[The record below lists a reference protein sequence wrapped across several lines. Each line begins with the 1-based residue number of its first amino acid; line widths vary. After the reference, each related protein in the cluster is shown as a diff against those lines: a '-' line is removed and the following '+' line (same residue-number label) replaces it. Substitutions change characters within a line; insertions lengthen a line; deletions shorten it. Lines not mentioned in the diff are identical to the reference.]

1 MKKALLKDCVK
12 EIIKSFKRF
21 LSILLIVLLGVGFF
35 AGIKATSPDMKL
47 TLDAYFD
54 NQNVMD
60 IQVIST
66 LGLTDD
72 DIIELKKLDLIENA
86 EGTYQTDAVV
96 TAGDKQVVVKLESL
110 TNSRQNENNVENA
123 KEESTD
129 ENLAETKNNSNG
141 ETQTQAQDNET
152 SDSINDLQVI
162 EGRLPENQNEC
173 VVEKNFLSG
182 TDYKI
187 GDTIKIDVDNI
198 IDDDGNEIALLKNN
212 EVQIVGTV
220 NSPMYISSDRGDTK
234 LGSGVINY
242 YLYIHPDNI
251 NTNIY
256 TNIYI
261 TVKGAKDLKCYEEKY
276 EDLIKE
282 AEEKIEEIADSR
294 KEARYN
300 QLYDK
305 ANQKFQDAKNE
316 FETQKV
322 DGEKQLQDAENEINS
337 AKQELEKGKDE
348 LAANRNSANN
358 RFNEAGKQL
367 QDAKNTFAQEKSD
380 FNTKKQEAEKQI
392 SDYEANLNELK
403 QIQSQYNNL
412 QTTLSKSQKQLEA
425 LKNQL
430 EELENQ
436 TNQVQN
442 NEMSGNI
449 LSQGR
454 NITNTTEDVNVSN
467 EEQIKNL
474 KKQIAELKESVS
486 KLEAGLLIIDKQLEA
501 QGITDINQTVSSTE
515 TAIRTA
521 KTELENGQKQ
531 IDSAKVE
538 LQKQEEQLNKTK
550 SSTYA
555 KLNTAER
562 KLDESEKQIE
572 EAESELE
579 KSREEFNSKIA
590 EAEKELDDAEEEVN
604 SIERPTWYILDRQQN
619 VGYVSYMQDTDRVA
633 NLAQVF
639 PIVFF
644 VVAALISLTSMTR
657 MVEDQR
663 VQIGTLKALG
673 YNKLQI
679 ASKYIIYATLATV
692 IGGLIGLVIGFSI
705 LPKVIADIYAMV
717 YDVPDV
723 ILEFNMT
730 YATAGMAAAMI
741 CTIGATIIS
750 CYKTLK
756 QKPATLMRPKAPKPG
771 KRVLLERITFI
782 WKRLKFNTKVTV
794 RNVFRYKKRFLMTI
808 IGVGG
813 CTALIISG
821 FGLRDAIS
829 SMIPSQYGKIDLYNA
844 SVTLKDE
851 YKNEDLENI
860 DNILKSYEYT
870 EDVLNVNVQSV
881 SIDKNDNTQ
890 SIQLIVPQYPENL
903 SNFIVL
909 EKRTNN
915 DEKYALDDTGVI
927 ITEKLSKL
935 LDIKVGDEIKIVNS
949 DDKEC
954 NVKVNAITE
963 NYIYHYIYMTPNLYN
978 ELYDTRI
985 GYNVVYVNT
994 MDMTEEKEDEFGK
1007 QILSNSDYIS
1017 GVTFMSN
1024 TENIFAEVMN
1034 NMDLVVWILIISAGL
1049 LAFVVLYNLLNA
1061 NITERI
1067 RELATI
1073 KVLGFYD
1080 KEVYDYI
1087 SRETIILT
1095 VIGMLFGIGGGYFL
1109 TLYIIKTCE
1118 IDMLMFNPQIT
1129 VWSYLFGVIITAVF
1143 AIIVNI
1149 ITYFSLKKIDMIES
1163 LKSVE

>member
-1 MKKALLKDCVK
+1 MKKALLKDCFK
-12 EIIKSFKRF
+12 EIIKGFKRF
-21 LSILLIVLLGVGFF
+21 ISILLIVLLGVGFF

-47 TLDAYFD
+47 TLDTYFD
-54 NQNVMD
+54 DKNVMD

-72 DIIELKKLDLIENA
+72 DITELKKLDLIENA

-110 TNSRQNENNVENA
+110 AS
-123 KEESTD
+123 
-129 ENLAETKNNSNG
+129 
-141 ETQTQAQDNET
+141 
-152 SDSINDLQVI
+152 SINALQVTS
-162 EGRLPENQNEC
+162 GRLPENQNEC
-173 VVEKNFLSG
+173 VVEEAFLQG
-182 TDYKI
+182 TEYNI
-187 GDTIKIDVDNI
+187 GDTIKVQVDNI
-198 IDDDGNEIALLKNN
+198 TDDDGNDISVLKTNDL
-212 EVQIVGTV
+212 QIVGTV
-220 NSPMYISSDRGDTK
+220 RSPMYISTDRGSTK

-242 YLYIHPDNI
+242 YLYVSPDNI
-251 NTNIY
+251 NTNIN

-261 TVKGAKDLKCYEEKY
+261 TVNGAKDLKCYDDKY
-276 EDLIKE
+276 ENLIE
-282 AEEKIEEIADSR
+282 QAEDEIEKIADAR

-300 QLYDK
+300 ALFDK
-305 ANQKFQDAKNE
+305 ANQKLQDAKNE
-316 FETQKV
+316 FETQKA
-322 DGEKQLQDAENEINS
+322 DGEKQLQDAEDEINS
-337 AKQELEKGKDE
+337 AKNQLEKGRNE
-348 LAANRNSANN
+348 VAANRAKANN
-358 RFNEAGKQL
+358 EFKEAGKQL
-367 QDAKNTFAQEKSD
+367 QDAKNTLEQNEND
-380 FNTKKQEAEKQI
+380 FNAKKQEAEKQI
-392 SDYEANLNELK
+392 SDYETSLNELK
-403 QIQSQYNNL
+403 QIQTQYNNL
-412 QTTLSKSQKQLEA
+412 QTTLSTSKAQLAALQK
-425 LKNQL
+425 QL
-430 EELENQ
+430 EELESKDNQ
-436 TNQVQN
+436 
-442 NEMSGNI
+442 
-449 LSQGR
+449 
-454 NITNTTEDVNVSN
+454 ITNEVGENTTN
-467 EEQIKNL
+467 EEQIESL
-474 KKQIAELKESVS
+474 KKQIEDLNSSIS
-486 KLEAGLLIIDKQLEA
+486 KIEAGLLVINKQLQA
-501 QGITDINQTVSSTE
+501 QGITDINQTVSTTE
-515 TAIRTA
+515 TAIQTA
-521 KTELENGQKQ
+521 KEELENGQKQ
-531 IDSAKVE
+531 IDSAKAE
-538 LQKQEEQLNKTK
+538 LQTREEQLNSTK

-555 KLNTAER
+555 ELNSAEK
-562 KLDESEKQIE
+562 KLDDSEKQIE
-572 EAESELE
+572 EAEAELA
-579 KSREEFNSKIA
+579 KSREDFNSKIA
-590 EAEKELDDAEEEVN
+590 DAEKELDDAEEEVN

-619 VGYVSYMQDTDRVA
+619 AGYVSYMQDTDRVA

-644 VVAALISLTSMTR
+644 IVAALISLTSMTR
-657 MVEDQR
+657 MVEEQR

-679 ASKYIIYATLATV
+679 AAKYIIYATLATV
-692 IGGLIGLVIGFSI
+692 IGGAIGLVIGFSL

-717 YDVPDV
+717 YDVPNV
-723 ILEFNMT
+723 ILAFNMT
-730 YATAGMAAAMI
+730 YATAGMAAAML

-782 WKRLKFNTKVTV
+782 WKRLNFTQKVTV
-794 RNVFRYKKRFLMTI
+794 RNIFRYKKRFLMTI

-813 CTALIISG
+813 CTALIIAG

-851 YKNEDLENI
+851 YKNEELENI
-860 DNILKSYEYT
+860 DNILKDYEYT
-870 EDVLNVNVQSV
+870 EDVLNANVQSV
-881 SIDKNDNTQ
+881 TIDKNDNTQ
-890 SIQLIVPQYPENL
+890 SIQLIVPQTPENL

-909 EKRTNN
+909 ESRTNN

-949 DDKEC
+949 DDKAC
-954 NVKVNAITE
+954 SVKVNAITE

-978 ELYDTRI
+978 ELYDTRV

-994 MDMTEEKEDEFGK
+994 IEMTEEQEDTLGE

-1024 TENIFAEVMN
+1024 TESIFSEVMN

-1095 VIGMLFGIGGGYFL
+1095 IIGMLVGVGGGYFL

-1118 IDMLMFNPQIT
+1118 IDMLMFNPQVT
-1129 VWSYLFGVIITAVF
+1129 VWSYLFGVLITALF

>member
-1 MKKALLKDCVK
+1 MKKALLKDCFK
-12 EIIKSFKRF
+12 EIIKGFKRF
-21 LSILLIVLLGVGFF
+21 ISILLIVLLGVGFF

-47 TLDAYFD
+47 TLDTYFD
-54 NQNVMD
+54 DKNVMD

-72 DIIELKKLDLIENA
+72 DITELKKLDLIENA

-110 TNSRQNENNVENA
+110 AS
-123 KEESTD
+123 
-129 ENLAETKNNSNG
+129 
-141 ETQTQAQDNET
+141 
-152 SDSINDLQVI
+152 SINALQVTS
-162 EGRLPENQNEC
+162 GRLPENQNEC
-173 VVEKNFLSG
+173 VVEEAFLQG
-182 TDYKI
+182 TEYNI
-187 GDTIKIDVDNI
+187 GDTIKVQVDNI
-198 IDDDGNEIALLKNN
+198 KDDDGNDISVLKTNDL
-212 EVQIVGTV
+212 QIVGTV
-220 NSPMYISSDRGDTK
+220 RSPMYISTDRGTTK
-234 LGSGVINY
+234 FGSGVINY
-242 YLYIHPDNI
+242 YLYVSPDNI
-251 NTNIY
+251 NANIY
-256 TNIYI
+256 TNIYL
-261 TVKGAKDLKCYEEKY
+261 TVNGAKDLKCYDDKY
-276 EDLIKE
+276 KDLIKQ
-282 AEEKIEEIADSR
+282 AEDEIEKIADAR

-300 QLYDK
+300 ALFDK
-305 ANQKFQDAKNE
+305 ANQKLQDAKNE
-316 FETQKV
+316 FETQKA
-322 DGEKQLQDAENEINS
+322 DGEKQLQDAEDEINS
-337 AKQELEKGKDE
+337 AKNQLEKGRNE
-348 LAANRNSANN
+348 VAANRAKANN
-358 RFNEAGKQL
+358 EFKEAGKQL
-367 QDAKNTFAQEKSD
+367 QDAKNTLEQNEND
-380 FNTKKQEAEKQI
+380 FNAKKQEAEKQI
-392 SDYEANLNELK
+392 SDYETSLNELK
-403 QIQSQYNNL
+403 QIQTQYNNL
-412 QTTLSKSQKQLEA
+412 QTTLSTSKAQLAALQK
-425 LKNQL
+425 QL
-430 EELENQ
+430 EELESKDNQ
-436 TNQVQN
+436 
-442 NEMSGNI
+442 
-449 LSQGR
+449 
-454 NITNTTEDVNVSN
+454 ITNEVGENTTN
-467 EEQIKNL
+467 EEQIESL
-474 KKQIAELKESVS
+474 KKQIEDLNSSIS
-486 KLEAGLLIIDKQLEA
+486 KIEAGLLVINKQLQA
-501 QGITDINQTVSSTE
+501 QGITDINQTVSTTE
-515 TAIRTA
+515 TAIQTA
-521 KTELENGQKQ
+521 KEELENGQKQ
-531 IDSAKVE
+531 IDSAKAE
-538 LQKQEEQLNKTK
+538 LQTREEQLNSTK

-555 KLNTAER
+555 ELNSAEK
-562 KLDESEKQIE
+562 KLDDSEKQIE
-572 EAESELE
+572 EAEAELA

-590 EAEKELDDAEEEVN
+590 DAEKELDDAEEEVN

-619 VGYVSYMQDTDRVA
+619 AGYVSYMQDTDRVA

-644 VVAALISLTSMTR
+644 IVAALISLTSMTR
-657 MVEDQR
+657 MVEEQR

-679 ASKYIIYATLATV
+679 AAKYIIYATLATV
-692 IGGLIGLVIGFSI
+692 IGGAIGLVIGFSL

-717 YDVPDV
+717 YDVPNV
-723 ILEFNMT
+723 ILAFNMT
-730 YATAGMAAAMI
+730 YATAGMAAAML

-782 WKRLKFNTKVTV
+782 WKRLNFTQKVTV
-794 RNVFRYKKRFLMTI
+794 RNIFRYKKRFLMTI

-813 CTALIISG
+813 CTALIIAG

-851 YKNEDLENI
+851 YKNEELEKI
-860 DNILKSYEYT
+860 DNILKDYEYT
-870 EDVLNVNVQSV
+870 EDVLNANVQSV
-881 SIDKNDNTQ
+881 TIDKNDNTQ
-890 SIQLIVPQYPENL
+890 SIQLIVPQTPENL

-909 EKRTNN
+909 ESRTNN

-949 DDKEC
+949 DDKAC
-954 NVKVNAITE
+954 SVKVNAITE

-978 ELYDTRI
+978 ELYDTRV

-994 MDMTEEKEDEFGK
+994 IEMTEEQEDTLGE

-1024 TENIFAEVMN
+1024 TESIFSEVMN

-1095 VIGMLFGIGGGYFL
+1095 ILGMLVGVGGGYFL

-1129 VWSYLFGVIITAVF
+1129 VWSYLFGVLITALF

>member
-1 MKKALLKDCVK
+1 MKKALLKDCFK
-12 EIIKSFKRF
+12 EIIKGFKRF
-21 LSILLIVLLGVGFF
+21 ISILLIVLLGVGFF

-47 TLDAYFD
+47 TLDTYFD
-54 NQNVMD
+54 DKNVMD

-72 DIIELKKLDLIENA
+72 DITELKKLDLIENA

-110 TNSRQNENNVENA
+110 AS
-123 KEESTD
+123 
-129 ENLAETKNNSNG
+129 
-141 ETQTQAQDNET
+141 
-152 SDSINDLQVI
+152 SINTLQVTS
-162 EGRLPENQNEC
+162 GRLPENQNEC
-173 VVEKNFLSG
+173 VVEEAFLQG
-182 TDYKI
+182 TEYNI
-187 GDTIKIDVDNI
+187 GDTIKVQVDNI
-198 IDDDGNEIALLKNN
+198 TDDDGNDISVLKTNDL
-212 EVQIVGTV
+212 QIVGTV
-220 NSPMYISSDRGDTK
+220 RSPMYISTDRGTTK

-242 YLYIHPDNI
+242 YLYVSPDNI
-251 NTNIY
+251 NANIY
-256 TNIYI
+256 TNIYL
-261 TVKGAKDLKCYEEKY
+261 TVNGAKDLKCYDDKY
-276 EDLIKE
+276 EDLIE
-282 AEEKIEEIADSR
+282 QAEDEIEKIADAR

-300 QLYDK
+300 ALFDK
-305 ANQKFQDAKNE
+305 ANQKLQDAKNE
-316 FETQKV
+316 FETQKA
-322 DGEKQLQDAENEINS
+322 DGEKQLQDAEDEINS
-337 AKQELEKGKDE
+337 AKNQLEKGRNE
-348 LAANRNSANN
+348 VAANRAKANN
-358 RFNEAGKQL
+358 EFKEAGKQL
-367 QDAKNTFAQEKSD
+367 QDAKNTLEQNEND
-380 FNTKKQEAEKQI
+380 FNAKKQEAEKQI
-392 SDYEANLNELK
+392 SDYETSLNELK
-403 QIQSQYNNL
+403 QIQTQYNNL
-412 QTTLSKSQKQLEA
+412 QTTLSTSKAQLAALQK
-425 LKNQL
+425 QL
-430 EELENQ
+430 EELESKDNQ
-436 TNQVQN
+436 
-442 NEMSGNI
+442 
-449 LSQGR
+449 
-454 NITNTTEDVNVSN
+454 ITNEVGENTTN
-467 EEQIKNL
+467 EEQIESL
-474 KKQIAELKESVS
+474 KKQIEDLNSSIS
-486 KLEAGLLIIDKQLEA
+486 KIEAGLLVINKQLQA
-501 QGITDINQTVSSTE
+501 QGITDINQTVSTTE
-515 TAIRTA
+515 TAIQTA
-521 KTELENGQKQ
+521 KEELENGQKQ
-531 IDSAKVE
+531 IDSAKAE
-538 LQKQEEQLNKTK
+538 LQTREEQLNSTK

-555 KLNTAER
+555 ELNSAEK
-562 KLDESEKQIE
+562 KLDDSEKQIE
-572 EAESELE
+572 EAEAELA

-590 EAEKELDDAEEEVN
+590 DAEKELDDAEEEVN

-619 VGYVSYMQDTDRVA
+619 AGYVSYMQDTDRVA

-644 VVAALISLTSMTR
+644 IVAALISLTSMTR
-657 MVEDQR
+657 MVEEQR

-679 ASKYIIYATLATV
+679 AAKYIIYATLATV
-692 IGGLIGLVIGFSI
+692 IGGAIGLVIGFSL

-717 YDVPDV
+717 YDVPNV
-723 ILEFNMT
+723 ILAFNMT
-730 YATAGMAAAMI
+730 YATAGMAAAML

-782 WKRLKFNTKVTV
+782 WKRLNFTQKVTV
-794 RNVFRYKKRFLMTI
+794 RNIFRYKKRFLMTI

-813 CTALIISG
+813 CTALIIAG

-851 YKNEDLENI
+851 YKNEELEKI
-860 DNILKSYEYT
+860 DNILKDYEYT
-870 EDVLNVNVQSV
+870 EDVLNANVQSV
-881 SIDKNDNTQ
+881 TIDKNDNTQ
-890 SIQLIVPQYPENL
+890 SIQLIVPQTPENL

-909 EKRTNN
+909 ESRTNN

-949 DDKEC
+949 DDKAC
-954 NVKVNAITE
+954 SVKVNAITE

-978 ELYDTRI
+978 ELYDTRV

-994 MDMTEEKEDEFGK
+994 IEMTEEQEDTLGE

-1024 TENIFAEVMN
+1024 TESIFSEVMN

-1095 VIGMLFGIGGGYFL
+1095 ILGMLVGVGGGYFL

-1129 VWSYLFGVIITAVF
+1129 VWSYLFGVLITALF

>member
-1 MKKALLKDCVK
+1 MKKALLKDCFK
-12 EIIKSFKRF
+12 EIIKGFKRF
-21 LSILLIVLLGVGFF
+21 ISILLIVLLGVGFF

-47 TLDAYFD
+47 TLDTYFD
-54 NQNVMD
+54 DKNVMD

-66 LGLTDD
+66 LGLTDE
-72 DIIELKKLDLIENA
+72 DITELEKLDLIDDA
-86 EGTYQTDAVV
+86 QGTYQTYAMV
-96 TAGDKQVVVKLESL
+96 TAGDKQFVVKLESL
-110 TNSRQNENNVENA
+110 AS
-123 KEESTD
+123 
-129 ENLAETKNNSNG
+129 
-141 ETQTQAQDNET
+141 
-152 SDSINDLQVI
+152 SINDLQVTS
-162 EGRLPENQNEC
+162 GRLPENQNEC
-173 VVEKNFLSG
+173 VVEEAFLQG
-182 TDYKI
+182 TEYNI
-187 GDTIKIDVDNI
+187 GDTIKVQVDNI
-198 IDDDGNEIALLKNN
+198 TDDDGNDISVLKTNDL
-212 EVQIVGTV
+212 QIVGTV
-220 NSPMYISSDRGDTK
+220 RSPMYISTDRGSTK

-242 YLYIHPDNI
+242 YLYVSPDNI
-251 NTNIY
+251 NTNIN

-261 TVKGAKDLKCYEEKY
+261 TVNGAKDLKCYDDKY
-276 EDLIKE
+276 ENLIE
-282 AEEKIEEIADSR
+282 QAEDEIEKIADAR

-300 QLYDK
+300 ALFDK
-305 ANQKFQDAKNE
+305 ANQKLQDAKNE
-316 FETQKV
+316 FETQKA

-337 AKQELEKGKDE
+337 AKQELENGRNE
-348 LAANRNSANN
+348 IAANRAKANN
-358 RFNEAGKQL
+358 EFNEAGKQL
-367 QDAKNTFAQEKSD
+367 LDAKNTLEQNEND
-380 FNTKKQEAEKQI
+380 FNAKKQEAEKQI
-392 SDYEANLNELK
+392 SDYETSLNELK
-403 QIQSQYNNL
+403 QIQEQYNNL
-412 QTTLSKSQKQLEA
+412 QNTLSTSKAQLEILEKQL
-425 LKNQL
+425 
-430 EELENQ
+430 
-436 TNQVQN
+436 
-442 NEMSGNI
+442 
-449 LSQGR
+449 
-454 NITNTTEDVNVSN
+454 NVSN
-467 EEQIKNL
+467 EEKKEEL
-474 KKQIAELKESVS
+474 KKQINELNASIS
-486 KLEAGLLIIDKQLEA
+486 KIEAGIIVIDKQLEA
-501 QGITDINQTVSSTE
+501 QGITDINQTVTYTE
-515 TAIRTA
+515 NAIQTA
-521 KTELENGQKQ
+521 KEELSNGQKK
-531 IDSAKVE
+531 IDSAKAE
-538 LQKQEEQLNKTK
+538 IQSREEQLNKTK
-550 SSTYA
+550 NSTYA
-555 KLNTAER
+555 ELDSAEK
-562 KLDESEKQIE
+562 KLDESVKQIE
-572 EAESELE
+572 EAETELA
-579 KSREEFNSKIA
+579 KSREEFNSKISD
-590 EAEKELDDAEEEVN
+590 AEKELDDAEEEVN

-619 VGYVSYMQDTDRVA
+619 AGYVSYMQDTDRVA

-644 VVAALISLTSMTR
+644 IVAALISLTSMTR
-657 MVEDQR
+657 MVEEQR

-730 YATAGMAAAMI
+730 YATAGMLAAML
-741 CTIGATIIS
+741 CTIGATVIS

-782 WKRLKFNTKVTV
+782 WKRLNFTKKVTA
-794 RNVFRYKKRFLMTI
+794 RNIFRYKKRFMMTI

-813 CTALIISG
+813 CTALIIAG

-829 SMIPSQYGKIDLYNA
+829 SMIPSQYGKIDLYNI

-851 YKNEDLENI
+851 YKNEELENI
-860 DNILKSYEYT
+860 DNILKNYEYT

-881 SIDKNDNTQ
+881 TIDKNDNTQ
-890 SIQLIVPQYPENL
+890 SIQLIVPQNVENL

-909 EKRTNN
+909 ESRTDN
-915 DEKYALDDTGVI
+915 DEKYVLDDTGVI

-935 LDIKVGDEIKIVNS
+935 LDIKVGDEIKILNS

-978 ELYDTRI
+978 QLYDTRI

-994 MDMTEEKEDEFGK
+994 TDMEELEEDELGE

>member
-1 MKKALLKDCVK
+1 MKKALLKDCFK
-12 EIIKSFKRF
+12 EIIKGFKRF
-21 LSILLIVLLGVGFF
+21 ISILLIVLLGVGFF

-47 TLDAYFD
+47 TLDTYFD
-54 NQNVMD
+54 DKNVMD

-72 DIIELKKLDLIENA
+72 DITELKKLDLIENA

-110 TNSRQNENNVENA
+110 AS
-123 KEESTD
+123 
-129 ENLAETKNNSNG
+129 
-141 ETQTQAQDNET
+141 
-152 SDSINDLQVI
+152 SINALQVTS
-162 EGRLPENQNEC
+162 GRLPENQNEC
-173 VVEKNFLSG
+173 VVEEAFLQG
-182 TDYKI
+182 TEYNI
-187 GDTIKIDVDNI
+187 GDTIKVQVDNI
-198 IDDDGNEIALLKNN
+198 TDDDGNDISVLKTNDL
-212 EVQIVGTV
+212 QIVGTV
-220 NSPMYISSDRGDTK
+220 RSPMYISTDRGTTK

-242 YLYIHPDNI
+242 YLYVSPDNI
-251 NTNIY
+251 NANIY
-256 TNIYI
+256 TNIYL
-261 TVKGAKDLKCYEEKY
+261 TVNGAKDLKCYDDKY
-276 EDLIKE
+276 KDLIKQ
-282 AEEKIEEIADSR
+282 AEDEIEKIADAR

-300 QLYDK
+300 ALFDK
-305 ANQKFQDAKNE
+305 ANQKLQDAKNE
-316 FETQKV
+316 FETQKA
-322 DGEKQLQDAENEINS
+322 DGEKQLQDAEDEINS
-337 AKQELEKGKDE
+337 AKNQLEKGRNE
-348 LAANRNSANN
+348 VAANRAKANN
-358 RFNEAGKQL
+358 EFKEAGKQL
-367 QDAKNTFAQEKSD
+367 QDAKNTLEQNEND
-380 FNTKKQEAEKQI
+380 FNAKKQKAEKQI
-392 SDYEANLNELK
+392 SDYETSLNELK
-403 QIQSQYNNL
+403 QIQTQYNNL
-412 QTTLSKSQKQLEA
+412 QTTLSTSKAQLAALQK
-425 LKNQL
+425 QL
-430 EELENQ
+430 EELESKDNQ
-436 TNQVQN
+436 
-442 NEMSGNI
+442 
-449 LSQGR
+449 
-454 NITNTTEDVNVSN
+454 ITNEVGENTTN
-467 EEQIKNL
+467 EEQIESL
-474 KKQIAELKESVS
+474 KKQIEDLNSSIS
-486 KLEAGLLIIDKQLEA
+486 KIEAGLLVINKQLQA
-501 QGITDINQTVSSTE
+501 QGITDINQTVSTTE
-515 TAIRTA
+515 TAIQTA
-521 KTELENGQKQ
+521 KEELENGQKQ
-531 IDSAKVE
+531 IDSAKAE
-538 LQKQEEQLNKTK
+538 LQTREEQLNSTK

-555 KLNTAER
+555 ELNSAEK
-562 KLDESEKQIE
+562 KLDDSEKQIE
-572 EAESELE
+572 EAEAELA
-579 KSREEFNSKIA
+579 KSREDFNSKIA
-590 EAEKELDDAEEEVN
+590 DAEKELDDAEEEVN

-619 VGYVSYMQDTDRVA
+619 AGYVSYMQDTDRVA

-644 VVAALISLTSMTR
+644 IVAALISLTSMTR
-657 MVEDQR
+657 MVEEQR

-679 ASKYIIYATLATV
+679 AAKYIIYATLATV
-692 IGGLIGLVIGFSI
+692 IGGAIGLVIGFSL

-717 YDVPDV
+717 YDVPNV
-723 ILEFNMT
+723 ILAFNMT
-730 YATAGMAAAMI
+730 YATAGMAAAML

-782 WKRLKFNTKVTV
+782 WKRLNFTQKVTV
-794 RNVFRYKKRFLMTI
+794 RNIFRYKKRFLMTI

-813 CTALIISG
+813 CTALIIAG

-851 YKNEDLENI
+851 YKNEELENI
-860 DNILKSYEYT
+860 DNILKDYEYT
-870 EDVLNVNVQSV
+870 EDVLNANVQSV
-881 SIDKNDNTQ
+881 TIDKNDNTQ
-890 SIQLIVPQYPENL
+890 SIQLIVPQTPENL

-909 EKRTNN
+909 ESRTNN

-949 DDKEC
+949 DDKAC
-954 NVKVNAITE
+954 SVKVNAITE

-978 ELYDTRI
+978 ELYDTRV

-994 MDMTEEKEDEFGK
+994 IEMTEEQEDTLGE

-1024 TENIFAEVMN
+1024 TESIFSEVMN

-1095 VIGMLFGIGGGYFL
+1095 IIGMLVGVGGGYFL

-1129 VWSYLFGVIITAVF
+1129 VWSYLFGVLITALF

>member
-1 MKKALLKDCVK
+1 MKKALLKDCFK
-12 EIIKSFKRF
+12 EIIKGFKRF
-21 LSILLIVLLGVGFF
+21 ISILLIVLLGVGFF

-47 TLDAYFD
+47 TLDTYFD
-54 NQNVMD
+54 DKNVMD

-72 DIIELKKLDLIENA
+72 DITELKKLDLIENA

-110 TNSRQNENNVENA
+110 AS
-123 KEESTD
+123 
-129 ENLAETKNNSNG
+129 
-141 ETQTQAQDNET
+141 
-152 SDSINDLQVI
+152 SINALQVTS
-162 EGRLPENQNEC
+162 GRVPENQNEC
-173 VVEKNFLSG
+173 VVEEAFLQG
-182 TDYKI
+182 TEYNI
-187 GDTIKIDVDNI
+187 GDTIKVQVDNI
-198 IDDDGNEIALLKNN
+198 TDDDGNDISVLKTNDL
-212 EVQIVGTV
+212 QIVGTV
-220 NSPMYISSDRGDTK
+220 RSPMYISTDRGTTK
-234 LGSGVINY
+234 FGSGVINY
-242 YLYIHPDNI
+242 YLYVSPDNI
-251 NTNIY
+251 NANIY
-256 TNIYI
+256 TNIYL
-261 TVKGAKDLKCYEEKY
+261 TVNGAKDLKCYDDKY
-276 EDLIKE
+276 EDLIKQ
-282 AEEKIEEIADSR
+282 AEDEIEKIADAR

-300 QLYDK
+300 ALFDK
-305 ANQKFQDAKNE
+305 ANQKLQDAKNE
-316 FETQKV
+316 FETQKA
-322 DGEKQLQDAENEINS
+322 DGEKQLQDAEDEINS
-337 AKQELEKGKDE
+337 AKNQLEKGRNE
-348 LAANRNSANN
+348 VAANRAKANN
-358 RFNEAGKQL
+358 EFKEAGKQL
-367 QDAKNTFAQEKSD
+367 QDAKNTLEQNEND
-380 FNTKKQEAEKQI
+380 FNAKKQEAEKQI
-392 SDYEANLNELK
+392 SDYETSLNELK
-403 QIQSQYNNL
+403 QIQTQYNNL
-412 QTTLSKSQKQLEA
+412 QTTLSTSKAQLAALQK
-425 LKNQL
+425 QL
-430 EELENQ
+430 EELESKDNQ
-436 TNQVQN
+436 
-442 NEMSGNI
+442 
-449 LSQGR
+449 
-454 NITNTTEDVNVSN
+454 ITNSTQNQITNEVGENTTN
-467 EEQIKNL
+467 EEQIESL
-474 KKQIAELKESVS
+474 KKQIEDLNSSIS
-486 KLEAGLLIIDKQLEA
+486 KIEAGLLVINKQLQA
-501 QGITDINQTVSSTE
+501 QGITDINQTVSTTE
-515 TAIRTA
+515 TAIQTA
-521 KTELENGQKQ
+521 KEELENGQKQ
-531 IDSAKVE
+531 IDSAKAE
-538 LQKQEEQLNKTK
+538 LQTREEQLNSTK

-555 KLNTAER
+555 ALNSAEK
-562 KLDESEKQIE
+562 KLDDSEKQIE
-572 EAESELE
+572 EAEAELA

-590 EAEKELDDAEEEVN
+590 DAEKELDDAEEEVN

-619 VGYVSYMQDTDRVA
+619 AGYVSYMQDTDRVA

-644 VVAALISLTSMTR
+644 IVAALISLTSMTR
-657 MVEDQR
+657 MVEEQR

-679 ASKYIIYATLATV
+679 AAKYIIYATLATV
-692 IGGLIGLVIGFSI
+692 IGGAIGLVIGFSL

-717 YDVPDV
+717 YDVPNV
-723 ILEFNMT
+723 ILAFNMT
-730 YATAGMAAAMI
+730 YATAGMAAAML

-782 WKRLKFNTKVTV
+782 WKRLNFTQKVTV
-794 RNVFRYKKRFLMTI
+794 RNIFRYKKRFLMTI

-813 CTALIISG
+813 CTALIIAG

-851 YKNEDLENI
+851 YKNEELEKI
-860 DNILKSYEYT
+860 DNILKDYEYT
-870 EDVLNVNVQSV
+870 EDVLNANVQSV
-881 SIDKNDNTQ
+881 TIDKNDNTQ
-890 SIQLIVPQYPENL
+890 SIQLIVPQTPENL

-909 EKRTNN
+909 ESRTNN

-949 DDKEC
+949 DDKAC
-954 NVKVNAITE
+954 SVKVNAITE

-978 ELYDTRI
+978 ELYDTRV

-994 MDMTEEKEDEFGK
+994 IEMTEEQEDTLGE

-1024 TENIFAEVMN
+1024 TESIFSEVMN

-1095 VIGMLFGIGGGYFL
+1095 ILGMLVGVGGGYFL

-1129 VWSYLFGVIITAVF
+1129 VWSYLFGVLITALF

>member
-1 MKKALLKDCVK
+1 MKKALLKDCFK
-12 EIIKSFKRF
+12 EIIKGFKRF
-21 LSILLIVLLGVGFF
+21 ISILLIVLLGVGFF

-47 TLDAYFD
+47 TLDTYFD
-54 NQNVMD
+54 DKNVMD

-72 DIIELKKLDLIENA
+72 DITELKKLDLIENA

-110 TNSRQNENNVENA
+110 AS
-123 KEESTD
+123 
-129 ENLAETKNNSNG
+129 
-141 ETQTQAQDNET
+141 
-152 SDSINDLQVI
+152 SINALQVTS
-162 EGRLPENQNEC
+162 GRVPENQNEC
-173 VVEKNFLSG
+173 VVEEAFLQG
-182 TDYKI
+182 TEYNI
-187 GDTIKIDVDNI
+187 GDTIKVQVDNI
-198 IDDDGNEIALLKNN
+198 TDDDGNDISVLKTNDL
-212 EVQIVGTV
+212 QIVGTV
-220 NSPMYISSDRGDTK
+220 RSPMYISTDRGTTK
-234 LGSGVINY
+234 FGSGVINY
-242 YLYIHPDNI
+242 YLYVSPDNI
-251 NTNIY
+251 NANIY
-256 TNIYI
+256 TNIYL
-261 TVKGAKDLKCYEEKY
+261 TVNGAKDLKCYDDKY
-276 EDLIKE
+276 EDLIKQ
-282 AEEKIEEIADSR
+282 AEDEIEKIADAR

-300 QLYDK
+300 ALFDK
-305 ANQKFQDAKNE
+305 ANQKLQDAKNE
-316 FETQKV
+316 FETQKA
-322 DGEKQLQDAENEINS
+322 DGEKQLQDAEDEINS
-337 AKQELEKGKDE
+337 AKNQLEKGRNE
-348 LAANRNSANN
+348 VAANRAKANN
-358 RFNEAGKQL
+358 EFKEAGKQL
-367 QDAKNTFAQEKSD
+367 QDAKNTLEQNEND
-380 FNTKKQEAEKQI
+380 FNAKKQEAEKQI
-392 SDYEANLNELK
+392 SDYETSLNELK
-403 QIQSQYNNL
+403 QIQTQYNNL
-412 QTTLSKSQKQLEA
+412 QTTLSTSKAQLAALQK
-425 LKNQL
+425 QL
-430 EELENQ
+430 EELESKDNQ
-436 TNQVQN
+436 
-442 NEMSGNI
+442 
-449 LSQGR
+449 
-454 NITNTTEDVNVSN
+454 ITNSTQNQITNEVGENTTN
-467 EEQIKNL
+467 EEQIESL
-474 KKQIAELKESVS
+474 KKQIEDLNSSIS
-486 KLEAGLLIIDKQLEA
+486 KIEAGLLVINKQLQA
-501 QGITDINQTVSSTE
+501 QGITDINQTVSTTE
-515 TAIRTA
+515 TAIQTA
-521 KTELENGQKQ
+521 KEELENGQKQ
-531 IDSAKVE
+531 IDSAKAE
-538 LQKQEEQLNKTK
+538 LQTREEQLNSTK

-555 KLNTAER
+555 ELNSAEK
-562 KLDESEKQIE
+562 KLDDSEKQIE
-572 EAESELE
+572 EAEAELA

-590 EAEKELDDAEEEVN
+590 DAEKELDDAEEEVN

-619 VGYVSYMQDTDRVA
+619 AGYVSYMQDTDRVA

-644 VVAALISLTSMTR
+644 IVAALISLTSMTR
-657 MVEDQR
+657 MVEEQR

-679 ASKYIIYATLATV
+679 AAKYIIYATLATV
-692 IGGLIGLVIGFSI
+692 IGGAIGLVIGFSL

-717 YDVPDV
+717 YDVPNV
-723 ILEFNMT
+723 ILAFNMT
-730 YATAGMAAAMI
+730 YATAGMAAAML

-782 WKRLKFNTKVTV
+782 WKRLNFTQKVTV
-794 RNVFRYKKRFLMTI
+794 RNIFRYKKRFLMTI

-813 CTALIISG
+813 CTALIIAG

-851 YKNEDLENI
+851 YKNEELEKI
-860 DNILKSYEYT
+860 DNILKDYEYT
-870 EDVLNVNVQSV
+870 EDVLNANVQSV
-881 SIDKNDNTQ
+881 TIDKNDNTQ
-890 SIQLIVPQYPENL
+890 SIQLIVPQTPENL

-909 EKRTNN
+909 ESRTNN

-949 DDKEC
+949 DDKAC
-954 NVKVNAITE
+954 SVKVNAITE

-978 ELYDTRI
+978 ELYDTRV

-994 MDMTEEKEDEFGK
+994 IEMTEEQEDTLGE

-1024 TENIFAEVMN
+1024 TESIFSEVMN

-1095 VIGMLFGIGGGYFL
+1095 ILGMLVGVGGGYFL

-1129 VWSYLFGVIITAVF
+1129 VWSYLFGVLITALF

>member
-1 MKKALLKDCVK
+1 MKKALLKDCFK
-12 EIIKSFKRF
+12 EIIKGFKRF
-21 LSILLIVLLGVGFF
+21 ISILLIVLLGVGFF

-47 TLDAYFD
+47 TLDTYFD
-54 NQNVMD
+54 DKNVMD

-72 DIIELKKLDLIENA
+72 DITELKKLDLIENA

-110 TNSRQNENNVENA
+110 AS
-123 KEESTD
+123 
-129 ENLAETKNNSNG
+129 
-141 ETQTQAQDNET
+141 
-152 SDSINDLQVI
+152 SINALQVTS
-162 EGRLPENQNEC
+162 GRVPENQNEC
-173 VVEKNFLSG
+173 VVEEAFLQG
-182 TDYKI
+182 TEYNI
-187 GDTIKIDVDNI
+187 GDTIKVQVDNI
-198 IDDDGNEIALLKNN
+198 TDDDGNDISVLKTNDL
-212 EVQIVGTV
+212 QIVGTV
-220 NSPMYISSDRGDTK
+220 RSPMYISTDRGTTK
-234 LGSGVINY
+234 FGSGVINY
-242 YLYIHPDNI
+242 YLYVSPDNI
-251 NTNIY
+251 NANIY
-256 TNIYI
+256 TNIYL
-261 TVKGAKDLKCYEEKY
+261 TVNGAKDLKCYDDKY
-276 EDLIKE
+276 KDLIKQ
-282 AEEKIEEIADSR
+282 AEDEIEKIADAR

-300 QLYDK
+300 ALFDK
-305 ANQKFQDAKNE
+305 ANQKLQDAKNE
-316 FETQKV
+316 FETQKA
-322 DGEKQLQDAENEINS
+322 DGEKQLQDAEDEINS
-337 AKQELEKGKDE
+337 AKNQLEKGRNE
-348 LAANRNSANN
+348 VAANRAKANN
-358 RFNEAGKQL
+358 EFKEAGKQL
-367 QDAKNTFAQEKSD
+367 QDAKNTLEQNEND
-380 FNTKKQEAEKQI
+380 FNAKKQEAEKQI
-392 SDYEANLNELK
+392 SDYETSLNELK
-403 QIQSQYNNL
+403 QIQTQYNNL
-412 QTTLSKSQKQLEA
+412 QTTLSTSKAQLAALQK
-425 LKNQL
+425 QL
-430 EELENQ
+430 EELESKDNQ
-436 TNQVQN
+436 
-442 NEMSGNI
+442 
-449 LSQGR
+449 
-454 NITNTTEDVNVSN
+454 ITNEVGENTTN
-467 EEQIKNL
+467 EEQIESL
-474 KKQIAELKESVS
+474 KKQIEDLNSSIS
-486 KLEAGLLIIDKQLEA
+486 KIEAGLLVINKQLQA
-501 QGITDINQTVSSTE
+501 QGITDINQTVSTTE
-515 TAIRTA
+515 TAIQTA
-521 KTELENGQKQ
+521 KEELENGQKQ
-531 IDSAKVE
+531 IDSAKAE
-538 LQKQEEQLNKTK
+538 LQTREEQLNSTK

-555 KLNTAER
+555 ELNSAEK
-562 KLDESEKQIE
+562 KLDDSEKQIE
-572 EAESELE
+572 EAEAELA

-590 EAEKELDDAEEEVN
+590 DAEKELDDAEEEVN

-619 VGYVSYMQDTDRVA
+619 AGYVSYMQDTDRVA

-644 VVAALISLTSMTR
+644 IVAALISLTSMTR
-657 MVEDQR
+657 MVEEQR

-679 ASKYIIYATLATV
+679 AAKYIIYATLATV
-692 IGGLIGLVIGFSI
+692 IGGAIGLVIGFSL

-717 YDVPDV
+717 YDVPNV
-723 ILEFNMT
+723 ILAFNMT
-730 YATAGMAAAMI
+730 YATAGMAAAML

-782 WKRLKFNTKVTV
+782 WKRLNFTQKVTV
-794 RNVFRYKKRFLMTI
+794 RNIFRYKKRFLMTI

-813 CTALIISG
+813 CTALIIAG

-851 YKNEDLENI
+851 YKNEELEKI
-860 DNILKSYEYT
+860 DNILKDYEYT
-870 EDVLNVNVQSV
+870 EDVLNANVQSV
-881 SIDKNDNTQ
+881 TIDKNDNTQ
-890 SIQLIVPQYPENL
+890 SIQLIVPQTPENL

-909 EKRTNN
+909 ESRTNN

-949 DDKEC
+949 DDKAC

-978 ELYDTRI
+978 ELYDTRV

-994 MDMTEEKEDEFGK
+994 IEMTEEQEDTLGE

-1024 TENIFAEVMN
+1024 TESIFSEVMN

-1095 VIGMLFGIGGGYFL
+1095 ILGMLVGVGGGYFL

-1129 VWSYLFGVIITAVF
+1129 VWSYLFGVLITALF

>member
-1 MKKALLKDCVK
+1 MKKALLKDCFK
-12 EIIKSFKRF
+12 EIIKGFKRF
-21 LSILLIVLLGVGFF
+21 ISILLIVLLGVGFF

-47 TLDAYFD
+47 TLDTYFD
-54 NQNVMD
+54 DKNVMD

-72 DIIELKKLDLIENA
+72 DITELKKLDLIENA

-110 TNSRQNENNVENA
+110 AS
-123 KEESTD
+123 
-129 ENLAETKNNSNG
+129 
-141 ETQTQAQDNET
+141 
-152 SDSINDLQVI
+152 SINALQVTS
-162 EGRLPENQNEC
+162 GRVPENQNEC
-173 VVEKNFLSG
+173 VVEEAFLQG
-182 TDYKI
+182 TEYNI
-187 GDTIKIDVDNI
+187 GDTIKVQVDNI
-198 IDDDGNEIALLKNN
+198 TDDDGNDISVLKTNDL
-212 EVQIVGTV
+212 QIVGTV
-220 NSPMYISSDRGDTK
+220 RSPMYISTDRGTTK

-242 YLYIHPDNI
+242 YLCVSPDNI
-251 NTNIY
+251 NANIY

-261 TVKGAKDLKCYEEKY
+261 TVNGAKDLKCYDDKY
-276 EDLIKE
+276 EDLIKQ
-282 AEEKIEEIADSR
+282 AEDEIEKIADAR

-300 QLYDK
+300 ALFDK
-305 ANQKFQDAKNE
+305 ANQKLQDAKNE
-316 FETQKV
+316 FETQKA

-337 AKQELEKGKDE
+337 AKNQLEKGRNE
-348 LAANRNSANN
+348 VAANRAKANN
-358 RFNEAGKQL
+358 EFKEAGKQL
-367 QDAKNTFAQEKSD
+367 QDAKNTLEQNEND
-380 FNTKKQEAEKQI
+380 FNAKKQEAEKQI
-392 SDYEANLNELK
+392 SDYETSLNELK
-403 QIQSQYNNL
+403 QIQTQYNNL
-412 QTTLSKSQKQLEA
+412 QTTLSTSKAQLAALQK
-425 LKNQL
+425 QL
-430 EELENQ
+430 EELESKDNQ
-436 TNQVQN
+436 
-442 NEMSGNI
+442 
-449 LSQGR
+449 
-454 NITNTTEDVNVSN
+454 ITNEVGENTTN
-467 EEQIKNL
+467 EEQIESL
-474 KKQIAELKESVS
+474 KKQIEDLNSSIS
-486 KLEAGLLIIDKQLEA
+486 KIEAGLLVINKQLQA
-501 QGITDINQTVSSTE
+501 QGITDINQTVSTTE
-515 TAIRTA
+515 TAIQTA
-521 KTELENGQKQ
+521 KEELENGQNQ
-531 IDSAKVE
+531 IDSAKAE
-538 LQKQEEQLNKTK
+538 LQTREEQLNSTK

-555 KLNTAER
+555 ELNSAEK
-562 KLDESEKQIE
+562 KLDDSEKQIE
-572 EAESELE
+572 EAEAELA

-590 EAEKELDDAEEEVN
+590 DAEKELDDAEEEVN

-619 VGYVSYMQDTDRVA
+619 AGYVSYMQDTDRVA

-644 VVAALISLTSMTR
+644 IVAALISLTSMTR
-657 MVEDQR
+657 MVEEQR

-679 ASKYIIYATLATV
+679 AAKYIIYATLATV
-692 IGGLIGLVIGFSI
+692 IGGAIGLVIGFSL

-717 YDVPDV
+717 YDVPNV
-723 ILEFNMT
+723 ILAFNMT
-730 YATAGMAAAMI
+730 YATAGMAAAMV

-782 WKRLKFNTKVTV
+782 WKRLNFTQKVTV
-794 RNVFRYKKRFLMTI
+794 RNIFRYKKRFLMTI

-813 CTALIISG
+813 CTALIIAG

-851 YKNEDLENI
+851 YKNEELENI
-860 DNILKSYEYT
+860 DNILKDYEYT
-870 EDVLNVNVQSV
+870 EDVLNANVQSV
-881 SIDKNDNTQ
+881 TIDKNDNTQ
-890 SIQLIVPQYPENL
+890 SIQLIVPQTPENL

-909 EKRTNN
+909 ESRTNN

-949 DDKEC
+949 DDKAC
-954 NVKVNAITE
+954 SVKVNAITE

-978 ELYDTRI
+978 ELYDTRV

-994 MDMTEEKEDEFGK
+994 IEMTEEQEDTLGE

-1024 TENIFAEVMN
+1024 TESIFSEVMN

-1095 VIGMLFGIGGGYFL
+1095 ILGMLVGVGGGYFL

-1129 VWSYLFGVIITAVF
+1129 VWSYLFGVLITALF

>member
-1 MKKALLKDCVK
+1 MKKALLKDCFK
-12 EIIKSFKRF
+12 EIIKGFKRF
-21 LSILLIVLLGVGFF
+21 ISILLIVLLGVGFF

-47 TLDAYFD
+47 TLDTYFD
-54 NQNVMD
+54 DKNVMD

-66 LGLTDD
+66 LGLTDE
-72 DIIELKKLDLIENA
+72 DITELEKLDLIDDA
-86 EGTYQTDAVV
+86 QGTYQTDAMV
-96 TAGDKQVVVKLESL
+96 TAGDKQFVVKLESL
-110 TNSRQNENNVENA
+110 AS
-123 KEESTD
+123 
-129 ENLAETKNNSNG
+129 
-141 ETQTQAQDNET
+141 
-152 SDSINDLQVI
+152 SINDLQVTS
-162 EGRLPENQNEC
+162 GRLPENQNEC
-173 VVEKNFLSG
+173 VVEEAFLQG
-182 TDYKI
+182 TEYNI
-187 GDTIKIDVDNI
+187 GDTIKVQVDNI
-198 IDDDGNEIALLKNN
+198 TDDDGNDISVLKTNDL
-212 EVQIVGTV
+212 QIVGTV
-220 NSPMYISSDRGDTK
+220 RSPMYISTDRGSTK

-242 YLYIHPDNI
+242 YLYVSPDNI
-251 NTNIY
+251 NTNIN

-261 TVKGAKDLKCYEEKY
+261 TVNGAKDLKCYDDKY
-276 EDLIKE
+276 EDLIE
-282 AEEKIEEIADSR
+282 QAEDEIEKIADAR

-300 QLYDK
+300 ALFDK
-305 ANQKFQDAKNE
+305 ANQKLQDAKNE
-316 FETQKV
+316 FETQKA

-337 AKQELEKGKDE
+337 AKQELENGRTE
-348 LAANRNSANN
+348 IAANRAKANN
-358 RFNEAGKQL
+358 EFNEAGKKL
-367 QDAKNTFAQEKSD
+367 LDAKNTLQQNEND
-380 FNTKKQEAEKQI
+380 FNAKKQEAEKQI
-392 SDYEANLNELK
+392 SDYETSLNELK
-403 QIQSQYNNL
+403 QIQEQYNNL
-412 QTTLSKSQKQLEA
+412 QNTLSTSKAQLEILEKQL
-425 LKNQL
+425 
-430 EELENQ
+430 
-436 TNQVQN
+436 
-442 NEMSGNI
+442 
-449 LSQGR
+449 
-454 NITNTTEDVNVSN
+454 NVSN
-467 EEQIKNL
+467 EEKKEEL
-474 KKQIAELKESVS
+474 KKQINELNASIS
-486 KLEAGLLIIDKQLEA
+486 KIEAGIIVIDKQLEA
-501 QGITDINQTVSSTE
+501 QGITDINQTVTYTE
-515 TAIRTA
+515 NAIQTA
-521 KTELENGQKQ
+521 KAELANGQKK
-531 IDSAKVE
+531 IDSAKAE
-538 LQKQEEQLNKTK
+538 LQSKEEQLNKTK
-550 SSTYA
+550 NSTYA
-555 KLNTAER
+555 ELDSAEK

-619 VGYVSYMQDTDRVA
+619 AGYVSYMQDTDRVA

-644 VVAALISLTSMTR
+644 IVAALISLTSMTR
-657 MVEDQR
+657 MVEEQR

-730 YATAGMAAAMI
+730 YATAGMLAAML
-741 CTIGATIIS
+741 CTIGATVIS

-756 QKPATLMRPKAPKPG
+756 QKPAALMRPKAPKPG

-782 WKRLKFNTKVTV
+782 WKRLNFTKKVTA
-794 RNVFRYKKRFLMTI
+794 RNIFRYKKRFMMTI

-813 CTALIISG
+813 CTALIIAG

-829 SMIPSQYGKIDLYNA
+829 SMIPSQYGKIDLYNI

-851 YKNEDLENI
+851 YKNEELENI
-860 DNILKSYEYT
+860 DNILKNYEYT
-870 EDVLNVNVQSV
+870 EDVLNTNVQSV
-881 SIDKNDNTQ
+881 TIDKNDNTQ
-890 SIQLIVPQYPENL
+890 SIQLIIPQTPENL

-909 EKRTNN
+909 ESRTDN
-915 DEKYALDDTGVI
+915 DEKYVLDDTGVI

-935 LDIKVGDEIKIVNS
+935 LDIKVGDEIKILNS

-978 ELYDTRI
+978 QLYDTRI

-994 MDMTEEKEDEFGK
+994 TDMEESEEDELGE

>member
-1 MKKALLKDCVK
+1 MKKALLKDCFK
-12 EIIKSFKRF
+12 EIIKGFKRF
-21 LSILLIVLLGVGFF
+21 ISILLIVLLGVGFF

-47 TLDAYFD
+47 TLDTYFD
-54 NQNVMD
+54 DKNVMD

-72 DIIELKKLDLIENA
+72 DITELKKLDLIENA

-110 TNSRQNENNVENA
+110 AS
-123 KEESTD
+123 
-129 ENLAETKNNSNG
+129 
-141 ETQTQAQDNET
+141 
-152 SDSINDLQVI
+152 SINALQVTS
-162 EGRLPENQNEC
+162 GRLPENQNEC
-173 VVEKNFLSG
+173 VVEEAFLQG
-182 TDYKI
+182 TEYNI
-187 GDTIKIDVDNI
+187 GDTIKVQVDNI
-198 IDDDGNEIALLKNN
+198 TDDDGNDISVLKTNDL
-212 EVQIVGTV
+212 QIVGTV
-220 NSPMYISSDRGDTK
+220 RSPMYISTDRGTTK

-242 YLYIHPDNI
+242 YLYVSPDNI
-251 NTNIY
+251 NANIY
-256 TNIYI
+256 TNIYL
-261 TVKGAKDLKCYEEKY
+261 TVNGAKDLKCYDDKY
-276 EDLIKE
+276 EDLIKQ
-282 AEEKIEEIADSR
+282 AEDEIEKIADAR

-300 QLYDK
+300 ALFDK
-305 ANQKFQDAKNE
+305 ANQKLQDAKNE
-316 FETQKV
+316 FETQKA

-337 AKQELEKGKDE
+337 AKNQLEKGRNE
-348 LAANRNSANN
+348 VAANRAKANN
-358 RFNEAGKQL
+358 EFKEAGKQL
-367 QDAKNTFAQEKSD
+367 QDAKNTLEQNEND
-380 FNTKKQEAEKQI
+380 FNAKKQEAEKQI
-392 SDYEANLNELK
+392 SDYETSLNELK
-403 QIQSQYNNL
+403 QIQTQYNNL
-412 QTTLSKSQKQLEA
+412 QTTLSTSKAQLAALQK
-425 LKNQL
+425 QL
-430 EELENQ
+430 EELESKDNQ
-436 TNQVQN
+436 
-442 NEMSGNI
+442 
-449 LSQGR
+449 
-454 NITNTTEDVNVSN
+454 ITNEVGENTTN
-467 EEQIKNL
+467 EEQIESL
-474 KKQIAELKESVS
+474 KKQIEDLNSSIS
-486 KLEAGLLIIDKQLEA
+486 KIEAGLLVINKQLQA
-501 QGITDINQTVSSTE
+501 QGITDINQTVSTTE
-515 TAIRTA
+515 TAIQTA
-521 KTELENGQKQ
+521 KEELENGQKQ
-531 IDSAKVE
+531 IDSAKAE
-538 LQKQEEQLNKTK
+538 LQTREEQLNSTK

-555 KLNTAER
+555 ELNSAEK
-562 KLDESEKQIE
+562 KLDDSEKQIE
-572 EAESELE
+572 EAEAELA
-579 KSREEFNSKIA
+579 KSREDFNSKIA
-590 EAEKELDDAEEEVN
+590 DAEKELDDAEEEVN

-619 VGYVSYMQDTDRVA
+619 AGYVSYMQDTDRVA

-644 VVAALISLTSMTR
+644 IVAALISLTSMTR
-657 MVEDQR
+657 MVEEQR

-679 ASKYIIYATLATV
+679 AAKYIIYATLATV
-692 IGGLIGLVIGFSI
+692 IGGAIGLVIGFSL

-717 YDVPDV
+717 YDVPNV
-723 ILEFNMT
+723 ILAFNMT
-730 YATAGMAAAMI
+730 YATAGMAAAML

-782 WKRLKFNTKVTV
+782 WKRLNFTQKVTV
-794 RNVFRYKKRFLMTI
+794 RNIFRYKKRFLMTI

-813 CTALIISG
+813 CTALIIAG

-851 YKNEDLENI
+851 YKNEELENI
-860 DNILKSYEYT
+860 DNILKDYEYT
-870 EDVLNVNVQSV
+870 EDVLNANVQSV
-881 SIDKNDNTQ
+881 TIDKNDNTQ
-890 SIQLIVPQYPENL
+890 SIQLIVPQTPENL

-909 EKRTNN
+909 ESRTNN

-949 DDKEC
+949 DDKAC
-954 NVKVNAITE
+954 SVKVNAITE

-978 ELYDTRI
+978 ELYDTRV

-994 MDMTEEKEDEFGK
+994 IEMTEEQEDTLGE

-1024 TENIFAEVMN
+1024 TESIFSEVMN

-1095 VIGMLFGIGGGYFL
+1095 IIGMLVGVGGGYFL

-1129 VWSYLFGVIITAVF
+1129 VWSYLFGVLITALF

>member
-1 MKKALLKDCVK
+1 MKKALLKDCFK
-12 EIIKSFKRF
+12 EIIKGFKRF
-21 LSILLIVLLGVGFF
+21 ISILLIVLLGVGFF

-47 TLDAYFD
+47 TLDTYFD
-54 NQNVMD
+54 DKNVMD

-72 DIIELKKLDLIENA
+72 DITELKKLDLIENA

-110 TNSRQNENNVENA
+110 AS
-123 KEESTD
+123 
-129 ENLAETKNNSNG
+129 
-141 ETQTQAQDNET
+141 
-152 SDSINDLQVI
+152 SINALQVTS
-162 EGRLPENQNEC
+162 GRLPENQNEC
-173 VVEKNFLSG
+173 VVEEAFLQG
-182 TDYKI
+182 TEYNI
-187 GDTIKIDVDNI
+187 GDTIKVQVDNI
-198 IDDDGNEIALLKNN
+198 TDDDGNDISVLKTNDL
-212 EVQIVGTV
+212 QIVGTV
-220 NSPMYISSDRGDTK
+220 RSPMYISTDRGTTK

-242 YLYIHPDNI
+242 YLYVSPDNI
-251 NTNIY
+251 NANIY
-256 TNIYI
+256 TNIYL
-261 TVKGAKDLKCYEEKY
+261 TVNGAKDLKCYDDKY
-276 EDLIKE
+276 KDLIKQ
-282 AEEKIEEIADSR
+282 AEDEIEKIADAR

-300 QLYDK
+300 ALFDK
-305 ANQKFQDAKNE
+305 ANQKLQDAKNE
-316 FETQKV
+316 FETQKA
-322 DGEKQLQDAENEINS
+322 DGEKQLQDAEDEINS
-337 AKQELEKGKDE
+337 AKNQLEKGRNE
-348 LAANRNSANN
+348 VAANRAKANN
-358 RFNEAGKQL
+358 EFKEAGKQL
-367 QDAKNTFAQEKSD
+367 QDAKNTLEQNEND
-380 FNTKKQEAEKQI
+380 FNAKKQEAEKQI
-392 SDYEANLNELK
+392 SDYETSLNELK
-403 QIQSQYNNL
+403 QIQTQYNNL
-412 QTTLSKSQKQLEA
+412 QTTLSTSKAQLAALQK
-425 LKNQL
+425 QL
-430 EELENQ
+430 EELESKDNQ
-436 TNQVQN
+436 
-442 NEMSGNI
+442 
-449 LSQGR
+449 
-454 NITNTTEDVNVSN
+454 ITNEVGENTTN
-467 EEQIKNL
+467 EEQIESL
-474 KKQIAELKESVS
+474 KKQIEDLNSSIS
-486 KLEAGLLIIDKQLEA
+486 KIEAGLLVINKQLQA
-501 QGITDINQTVSSTE
+501 QGITDINQTVSTTE
-515 TAIRTA
+515 TAIQTA
-521 KTELENGQKQ
+521 KEELENGQKQ
-531 IDSAKVE
+531 IDSAKAE
-538 LQKQEEQLNKTK
+538 LQTREEQLNSTK

-555 KLNTAER
+555 ELNSAEK
-562 KLDESEKQIE
+562 KLDDSEKQIE
-572 EAESELE
+572 EAEAELA
-579 KSREEFNSKIA
+579 KSREDFNSKIA
-590 EAEKELDDAEEEVN
+590 DAEKELDDAEEEVN

-619 VGYVSYMQDTDRVA
+619 AGYVSYMQDTDRVA

-644 VVAALISLTSMTR
+644 IVAALISLTSMTR
-657 MVEDQR
+657 MVEEQR

-679 ASKYIIYATLATV
+679 AAKYIIYATLATV
-692 IGGLIGLVIGFSI
+692 IGGAIGLVIGFSL

-717 YDVPDV
+717 YDVPNV
-723 ILEFNMT
+723 ILAFNMT
-730 YATAGMAAAMI
+730 YATAGMAAAML

-782 WKRLKFNTKVTV
+782 WKRLNFTQKVTV
-794 RNVFRYKKRFLMTI
+794 RNIFRYKKRFLMTI

-813 CTALIISG
+813 CTALIIAG

-851 YKNEDLENI
+851 YKNEELENI
-860 DNILKSYEYT
+860 DNILKDYEYT
-870 EDVLNVNVQSV
+870 EDVLNANVQSV
-881 SIDKNDNTQ
+881 TIDKNDNTQ
-890 SIQLIVPQYPENL
+890 SIQLIVPQTPENL

-909 EKRTNN
+909 ESRTNN

-949 DDKEC
+949 DDKAC
-954 NVKVNAITE
+954 SVKVNAITE

-978 ELYDTRI
+978 ELYDTRV

-994 MDMTEEKEDEFGK
+994 IEMTEEQEDTLGE

-1024 TENIFAEVMN
+1024 TESIFSEVMN

-1095 VIGMLFGIGGGYFL
+1095 ILGMLVGVGGGYFL

-1129 VWSYLFGVIITAVF
+1129 VWSYLFGVLITALF

>member
-1 MKKALLKDCVK
+1 MKKALLKDCFK
-12 EIIKSFKRF
+12 EIIKGFKRF
-21 LSILLIVLLGVGFF
+21 ISILLIVLLGVGFF

-47 TLDAYFD
+47 TLDTYFD
-54 NQNVMD
+54 DKNVMD

-72 DIIELKKLDLIENA
+72 DITELKKLDLIENA

-110 TNSRQNENNVENA
+110 AS
-123 KEESTD
+123 
-129 ENLAETKNNSNG
+129 
-141 ETQTQAQDNET
+141 
-152 SDSINDLQVI
+152 SINTLQVTS
-162 EGRLPENQNEC
+162 GRLPENQNEC
-173 VVEKNFLSG
+173 VVEEAFLQG
-182 TDYKI
+182 TEYNI
-187 GDTIKIDVDNI
+187 GDTIKVQVDNI
-198 IDDDGNEIALLKNN
+198 TDDDGNDISVLKTNDL
-212 EVQIVGTV
+212 QIVGTV
-220 NSPMYISSDRGDTK
+220 RSPMYISTDRGSTK

-242 YLYIHPDNI
+242 YLYVSPDNI
-251 NTNIY
+251 NTNIN

-261 TVKGAKDLKCYEEKY
+261 TVNGAKDLKCYDDKY
-276 EDLIKE
+276 EDLIE
-282 AEEKIEEIADSR
+282 QAEDEIEKIADAR

-300 QLYDK
+300 ALFDK
-305 ANQKFQDAKNE
+305 ANQKLQDAKNE
-316 FETQKV
+316 FETQKA

-337 AKQELEKGKDE
+337 AKNQLEKGRNE
-348 LAANRNSANN
+348 VAANRAKANN
-358 RFNEAGKQL
+358 EFKEAGKQL
-367 QDAKNTFAQEKSD
+367 QDAKNTLEQNEND
-380 FNTKKQEAEKQI
+380 FNAKKQEAEKQI
-392 SDYEANLNELK
+392 SDYETSLNELK
-403 QIQSQYNNL
+403 QIQTQYNNL
-412 QTTLSKSQKQLEA
+412 QTTLSTSKAQLAALQK
-425 LKNQL
+425 QL
-430 EELENQ
+430 EELESKDNQ
-436 TNQVQN
+436 
-442 NEMSGNI
+442 
-449 LSQGR
+449 
-454 NITNTTEDVNVSN
+454 ITNEVGENTTN
-467 EEQIKNL
+467 EEQIESL
-474 KKQIAELKESVS
+474 KKQIEDLNSSIS
-486 KLEAGLLIIDKQLEA
+486 KIEAGLLVINKQLQA
-501 QGITDINQTVSSTE
+501 QGITDINQTVSTTE
-515 TAIRTA
+515 TAIQTA
-521 KTELENGQKQ
+521 KKELENGQKQ
-531 IDSAKVE
+531 IDSAKAE
-538 LQKQEEQLNKTK
+538 LQTREEQLNSTK

-555 KLNTAER
+555 ELNSAEK
-562 KLDESEKQIE
+562 KLDDSEKQIE
-572 EAESELE
+572 EAEAELA

-590 EAEKELDDAEEEVN
+590 DAEKELDDAEEEVN

-619 VGYVSYMQDTDRVA
+619 AGYVSYMQDTDRVA

-644 VVAALISLTSMTR
+644 IVAALISLTSMTR
-657 MVEDQR
+657 MVEEQR

-679 ASKYIIYATLATV
+679 AAKYIIYATLATV
-692 IGGLIGLVIGFSI
+692 IGGAIGLVIGFSL

-717 YDVPDV
+717 YDVPNV
-723 ILEFNMT
+723 ILAFNMT
-730 YATAGMAAAMI
+730 YATAGMAAAML

-782 WKRLKFNTKVTV
+782 WKRLNFTQKVTV
-794 RNVFRYKKRFLMTI
+794 RNIFRYKKRFLMTI

-813 CTALIISG
+813 CTALIIAG

-851 YKNEDLENI
+851 YKNEELEKI
-860 DNILKSYEYT
+860 DNILKDYEYT
-870 EDVLNVNVQSV
+870 EDVLNANVQSV
-881 SIDKNDNTQ
+881 TIDKNDNTQ
-890 SIQLIVPQYPENL
+890 SIQLIVPQTPENL

-909 EKRTNN
+909 ESRTNN

-949 DDKEC
+949 DDKAC
-954 NVKVNAITE
+954 SVKVNAITE

-978 ELYDTRI
+978 ELYDTRV

-994 MDMTEEKEDEFGK
+994 IEMTEEQEDTLGE

-1024 TENIFAEVMN
+1024 TESIFSEVMN

-1095 VIGMLFGIGGGYFL
+1095 ILGMLVGVGGGYFL

-1129 VWSYLFGVIITAVF
+1129 VWSYLFGVLITALF

>member
-1 MKKALLKDCVK
+1 MKKALLKDCFK
-12 EIIKSFKRF
+12 EIIKGFKRF
-21 LSILLIVLLGVGFF
+21 ISILLIVLLGVGFF

-47 TLDAYFD
+47 TLDTYFD
-54 NQNVMD
+54 DKNVMD

-72 DIIELKKLDLIENA
+72 DITELKKLDLIENA

-110 TNSRQNENNVENA
+110 AS
-123 KEESTD
+123 
-129 ENLAETKNNSNG
+129 
-141 ETQTQAQDNET
+141 
-152 SDSINDLQVI
+152 SINALQVTS
-162 EGRLPENQNEC
+162 GRLPENQNEC
-173 VVEKNFLSG
+173 VVEEAFLQG
-182 TDYKI
+182 TEYNI
-187 GDTIKIDVDNI
+187 GDTIKVQVDNI
-198 IDDDGNEIALLKNN
+198 TDDDGNDISVLKTNDL
-212 EVQIVGTV
+212 QIVGTV
-220 NSPMYISSDRGDTK
+220 RSPMYISTDRGTTK

-242 YLYIHPDNI
+242 YLYVSPDNI
-251 NTNIY
+251 NANIY
-256 TNIYI
+256 TNIYL
-261 TVKGAKDLKCYEEKY
+261 TVNGAKDLKCYDDKY
-276 EDLIKE
+276 EDLIE
-282 AEEKIEEIADSR
+282 QAEDEIEKIADAR

-300 QLYDK
+300 ALFDK
-305 ANQKFQDAKNE
+305 ANQKLQDAKNE
-316 FETQKV
+316 FETQKA
-322 DGEKQLQDAENEINS
+322 DGEKQLQDAEDEINS
-337 AKQELEKGKDE
+337 AKNQLEKGRNE
-348 LAANRNSANN
+348 VAANRAKANN
-358 RFNEAGKQL
+358 EFKEAGKQL
-367 QDAKNTFAQEKSD
+367 QDAKNTLEQNEND
-380 FNTKKQEAEKQI
+380 FNAKKQKAEKQI
-392 SDYEANLNELK
+392 SDYETSLNELK
-403 QIQSQYNNL
+403 QIQTQYNNL
-412 QTTLSKSQKQLEA
+412 QTTLSTSKAQLAALQK
-425 LKNQL
+425 QL
-430 EELENQ
+430 EELESKDNQ
-436 TNQVQN
+436 
-442 NEMSGNI
+442 
-449 LSQGR
+449 
-454 NITNTTEDVNVSN
+454 ITNEVGENTTN
-467 EEQIKNL
+467 EEQIESL
-474 KKQIAELKESVS
+474 KKQIEDLNSSIS
-486 KLEAGLLIIDKQLEA
+486 KIEAGLLVINKQLQA
-501 QGITDINQTVSSTE
+501 QGITDINQTVSTTE
-515 TAIRTA
+515 TAIQTA
-521 KTELENGQKQ
+521 KEELENGQKQ
-531 IDSAKVE
+531 IDSAKAE
-538 LQKQEEQLNKTK
+538 LQTREEQLNSTK

-555 KLNTAER
+555 ELNSAEK
-562 KLDESEKQIE
+562 KLDDSEKQIE
-572 EAESELE
+572 EAEAELA

-590 EAEKELDDAEEEVN
+590 DAEKELDDAEEEVN

-619 VGYVSYMQDTDRVA
+619 AGYVSYMQDTDRVA

-644 VVAALISLTSMTR
+644 IVAALISLTSMTR
-657 MVEDQR
+657 MVEEQR

-679 ASKYIIYATLATV
+679 AAKYIIYATLATV
-692 IGGLIGLVIGFSI
+692 IGGAIGLVIGFSL

-717 YDVPDV
+717 YDVPNV
-723 ILEFNMT
+723 ILAFNMT
-730 YATAGMAAAMI
+730 YATAGMAAAML

-782 WKRLKFNTKVTV
+782 WKRLNFTQKVTV
-794 RNVFRYKKRFLMTI
+794 RNIFRYKKRFLMTI

-813 CTALIISG
+813 CTALIIAG

-851 YKNEDLENI
+851 YKNEELEKI
-860 DNILKSYEYT
+860 DNILKDYEYT
-870 EDVLNVNVQSV
+870 EDVLNANVQSV
-881 SIDKNDNTQ
+881 TIDKNDNTQ
-890 SIQLIVPQYPENL
+890 SIQLIVPQTPENL

-909 EKRTNN
+909 ESRTNN

-949 DDKEC
+949 DDKAC
-954 NVKVNAITE
+954 SVKVNAITE

-978 ELYDTRI
+978 ELYDTRV

-994 MDMTEEKEDEFGK
+994 IEMTEEQEDTLGE

-1024 TENIFAEVMN
+1024 TESIFSEVMN

-1095 VIGMLFGIGGGYFL
+1095 ILGMLVGVGGGYFL

-1129 VWSYLFGVIITAVF
+1129 VWSYLFGVLITALF

>member
-1 MKKALLKDCVK
+1 MKKALLKDCFK
-12 EIIKSFKRF
+12 EIIKGFKRF
-21 LSILLIVLLGVGFF
+21 ISILLIVLLGVGFF

-47 TLDAYFD
+47 TLDTYFD
-54 NQNVMD
+54 DKNVMD

-72 DIIELKKLDLIENA
+72 DITELKKLDLIENA

-110 TNSRQNENNVENA
+110 AS
-123 KEESTD
+123 
-129 ENLAETKNNSNG
+129 
-141 ETQTQAQDNET
+141 
-152 SDSINDLQVI
+152 SINALQVTS
-162 EGRLPENQNEC
+162 GRVPENQNEC
-173 VVEKNFLSG
+173 VVEEAFLQG
-182 TDYKI
+182 TEYNI
-187 GDTIKIDVDNI
+187 GDTIKVQVDNI
-198 IDDDGNEIALLKNN
+198 TDDDGNDISVLKTNDL
-212 EVQIVGTV
+212 QIVGTV
-220 NSPMYISSDRGDTK
+220 RSPMYISTDRGTTK

-242 YLYIHPDNI
+242 YLYVSPDNI
-251 NTNIY
+251 NANIY

-261 TVKGAKDLKCYEEKY
+261 TVNGAKDLKCYDDKY
-276 EDLIKE
+276 EDLIKQ
-282 AEEKIEEIADSR
+282 AEDEIEKIADAR

-300 QLYDK
+300 ALFDK
-305 ANQKFQDAKNE
+305 ANQKLQDAKNE
-316 FETQKV
+316 FETQKA

-337 AKQELEKGKDE
+337 AKNQLEKGRNE
-348 LAANRNSANN
+348 VAANRAKANN
-358 RFNEAGKQL
+358 EFKEAGKQL
-367 QDAKNTFAQEKSD
+367 QDAKNTLEQNEND
-380 FNTKKQEAEKQI
+380 FNAKKQEAEKQI
-392 SDYEANLNELK
+392 SDYETSLNELK
-403 QIQSQYNNL
+403 QIQTQYNNL
-412 QTTLSKSQKQLEA
+412 QTTLSTSKAQLAALQK
-425 LKNQL
+425 QL
-430 EELENQ
+430 EELESKDNQ
-436 TNQVQN
+436 
-442 NEMSGNI
+442 
-449 LSQGR
+449 
-454 NITNTTEDVNVSN
+454 ITNEVGENTTN
-467 EEQIKNL
+467 EEQIESL
-474 KKQIAELKESVS
+474 KKQIEDLNSSIS
-486 KLEAGLLIIDKQLEA
+486 KIEAGLLVINKQLQA
-501 QGITDINQTVSSTE
+501 QGITDINQTVSTTE
-515 TAIRTA
+515 TAIQTA
-521 KTELENGQKQ
+521 KEELENGQKQ
-531 IDSAKVE
+531 IDSAKAE
-538 LQKQEEQLNKTK
+538 LQTREEQLNSTK

-555 KLNTAER
+555 ELNSAEK
-562 KLDESEKQIE
+562 KLDDSEKQIE
-572 EAESELE
+572 EAEAELA
-579 KSREEFNSKIA
+579 KSREDFNSKIA
-590 EAEKELDDAEEEVN
+590 DAEKELDDAEEEVN

-619 VGYVSYMQDTDRVA
+619 AGYVSYMQDTDRVA

-644 VVAALISLTSMTR
+644 IVAALISLTSMTR
-657 MVEDQR
+657 MVEEQR

-679 ASKYIIYATLATV
+679 AAKYIIYATLATV
-692 IGGLIGLVIGFSI
+692 IGGAIGLVIGFSL

-717 YDVPDV
+717 YDVPNV
-723 ILEFNMT
+723 ILAFNMT
-730 YATAGMAAAMI
+730 YATAGMAAAML

-782 WKRLKFNTKVTV
+782 WKRLNFTQKVTV
-794 RNVFRYKKRFLMTI
+794 RNIFRYKKRFLMTI

-813 CTALIISG
+813 CTALIIAG

-851 YKNEDLENI
+851 YKNEELEKI
-860 DNILKSYEYT
+860 DNILKDYEYT
-870 EDVLNVNVQSV
+870 EDVLNANVQSV
-881 SIDKNDNTQ
+881 TIDKNDNTQ
-890 SIQLIVPQYPENL
+890 SIQLIVPQTPENL

-909 EKRTNN
+909 ESRTNN

-949 DDKEC
+949 DDKAC
-954 NVKVNAITE
+954 SVKVNAITE

-978 ELYDTRI
+978 ELYDTRV

-994 MDMTEEKEDEFGK
+994 IEMTEEQEDTLGE

-1024 TENIFAEVMN
+1024 TESIFSEVMN

-1095 VIGMLFGIGGGYFL
+1095 IIGMLVGVGGGYFL

-1129 VWSYLFGVIITAVF
+1129 VWSYLFGVLITALF

>member
-1 MKKALLKDCVK
+1 MKKALLKDCFK
-12 EIIKSFKRF
+12 EIVKGFKRF
-21 LSILLIVLLGVGFF
+21 ISILLIVLLGVGFF

-47 TLDAYFD
+47 TLDTYFD
-54 NQNVMD
+54 DLNVMD

-66 LGLTDD
+66 LGLTDE
-72 DIIELKKLDLIENA
+72 DITELEKLDEIENA
-86 EGTYQTDAVV
+86 EGTYQTDAIV
-96 TAGDKQVVVKLESL
+96 TAGDEQFVVKLESL
-110 TNSRQNENNVENA
+110 ASASQNEDITENA
-123 KEESTD
+123 QEENQNTSNEEITVVTQKENNE
-129 ENLAETKNNSNG
+129 EN
-141 ETQTQAQDNET
+141 QTQAQDNET
-152 SDSINDLQVI
+152 STLINNLQVTN
-162 EGRLPENQNEC
+162 GRSPENQNEC
-173 VVEKNFLSG
+173 VVEEGFLLG

-198 IDDDGNEIALLKNN
+198 TDDDGNDIALLKNN
-212 EVQIVGTV
+212 ELQIVGTV
-220 NSPMYISSDRGDTK
+220 KSPMYISSDRGTTK

-242 YLYIHPDNI
+242 YLYVHPDNI
-251 NTNIY
+251 NANIY
-256 TNIYI
+256 TNIYL
-261 TVKGAKDLKCYEEKY
+261 TVQGAKDLKTYNDDY
-276 EDLIKE
+276 EDLIEE
-282 AEEKIEEIADSR
+282 AEDEIEKIADAR

-300 QLYDK
+300 ALYDK
-305 ANQKFQDAKNE
+305 AYQKLQDAKNE
-316 FETQKV
+316 FETQKS

-337 AKQELEKGKDE
+337 AKNQLEQGRNE
-348 LAANRNSANN
+348 IAANRANANN
-358 RFNEAGKQL
+358 EFNEAGKQL
-367 QDAKNTFAQEKSD
+367 LDAKNTLEQNEND
-380 FNTKKQEAEKQI
+380 FNAKKQEAEKQI
-392 SDYEANLNELK
+392 SDYETSLNELK
-403 QIQSQYNNL
+403 QIQTQYNNL
-412 QTTLSKSQKQLEA
+412 QNTLSTSKSQLEI
-425 LKNQL
+425 LEKQL

-436 TNQVQN
+436 ANQGQNNVNNSVQN
-442 NEMSGNI
+442 QIANEVEE
-449 LSQGR
+449 
-454 NITNTTEDVNVSN
+454 NTSN
-467 EEQIKNL
+467 EEQIETLKN
-474 KKQIAELKESVS
+474 QIEELNSS
-486 KLEAGLLIIDKQLEA
+486 ISRIEAGLLVIDKQLEA
-501 QGITDINQTVSSTE
+501 QGITDINQTVSSIE
-515 TAIRTA
+515 TAIQTA
-521 KTELENGQKQ
+521 KTELENGQNQ
-531 IDSAKVE
+531 IDSAKAE
-538 LQKQEEQLNKTK
+538 LQNREEQLNSTK

-555 KLNTAER
+555 ELDSAER
-562 KLDESEKQIE
+562 RLDESEKQIE
-572 EAESELE
+572 EAEVELA

-590 EAEKELDDAEEEVN
+590 DAEKELDDAEEEVN

-619 VGYVSYMQDTDRVA
+619 AGYVSYMQDTDRVA

-644 VVAALISLTSMTR
+644 IVAALISLTSMTR
-657 MVEDQR
+657 MVEEQR

-692 IGGLIGLVIGFSI
+692 IGGAIGLVIGFSL

-717 YDVPDV
+717 YDVPSV
-723 ILEFNMT
+723 ILAFNMT
-730 YATAGMAAAMI
+730 YATAGMAAAML

-756 QKPATLMRPKAPKPG
+756 QKLATLMRPKAPKAG
-771 KRVLLERITFI
+771 KRVLLERINFI
-782 WKRLKFNTKVTV
+782 WKRLNFTKKVTV
-794 RNVFRYKKRFLMTI
+794 RNIFRYKKRFMMTI

-813 CTALIISG
+813 CTALIIAG

-829 SMIPSQYGKIDLYNA
+829 SMIPSQYGKIDLYNI

-851 YKNEDLENI
+851 YKNEELENI
-860 DNILKSYEYT
+860 DNILKDYEYT
-870 EDVLNVNVQSV
+870 ENVLNANVQSV
-881 SIDKNDNTQ
+881 TIDKDDNTQ
-890 SIQLIVPQYPENL
+890 SIQLIVPQNVEEL

-909 EKRTNN
+909 ESRTNN

-954 NVKVNAITE
+954 TVKVNAITE

-978 ELYDTRI
+978 QLYDTRI

-994 MDMTEEKEDEFGK
+994 TDMTEEQEDGLGE
-1007 QILSNSDYIS
+1007 QILSNGDYIS

-1095 VIGMLFGIGGGYFL
+1095 AIGMLVGIGGGYFL

-1129 VWSYLFGVIITAVF
+1129 VWSYLFGILITAVF

>member
-1 MKKALLKDCVK
+1 MKKALLKDCFK
-12 EIIKSFKRF
+12 EIIKGFKRF
-21 LSILLIVLLGVGFF
+21 ISILLIVLLGVGFF

-47 TLDAYFD
+47 TLDTYFD
-54 NQNVMD
+54 DKNVMD

-72 DIIELKKLDLIENA
+72 DITELKKLDLIENA

-110 TNSRQNENNVENA
+110 AS
-123 KEESTD
+123 
-129 ENLAETKNNSNG
+129 
-141 ETQTQAQDNET
+141 
-152 SDSINDLQVI
+152 SINALQVTS
-162 EGRLPENQNEC
+162 GRLPENQNEC
-173 VVEKNFLSG
+173 VVEEAFLQG
-182 TDYKI
+182 TEYNI
-187 GDTIKIDVDNI
+187 GDTIKVQVDNI
-198 IDDDGNEIALLKNN
+198 TDDDGNDISVLKTNDL
-212 EVQIVGTV
+212 QIVGTV
-220 NSPMYISSDRGDTK
+220 RSPMYISTDRGTTK

-242 YLYIHPDNI
+242 YLYVSPDNI
-251 NTNIY
+251 NANIY
-256 TNIYI
+256 TNIYL
-261 TVKGAKDLKCYEEKY
+261 TVNGAKDLKCYDDKY
-276 EDLIKE
+276 EDLIE
-282 AEEKIEEIADSR
+282 QAEDEIEKIADAR

-300 QLYDK
+300 ALFDK
-305 ANQKFQDAKNE
+305 ANQKLQDAKNE
-316 FETQKV
+316 FETQKA
-322 DGEKQLQDAENEINS
+322 DGEKQLQDAEDEINS
-337 AKQELEKGKDE
+337 AKNQLEKGRNE
-348 LAANRNSANN
+348 VAANRAKANN
-358 RFNEAGKQL
+358 EFKEAGKQL
-367 QDAKNTFAQEKSD
+367 QDAKNTLEQNEND
-380 FNTKKQEAEKQI
+380 FNAKKQEAEKQI
-392 SDYEANLNELK
+392 SDYETSLNELK
-403 QIQSQYNNL
+403 QIQTQYNNL
-412 QTTLSKSQKQLEA
+412 QTTLSTSKAQLAALQK
-425 LKNQL
+425 QL
-430 EELENQ
+430 EELESKDNQ
-436 TNQVQN
+436 
-442 NEMSGNI
+442 
-449 LSQGR
+449 
-454 NITNTTEDVNVSN
+454 ITNEVGENTTN
-467 EEQIKNL
+467 EEQIESL
-474 KKQIAELKESVS
+474 KKQIEDLNSSIS
-486 KLEAGLLIIDKQLEA
+486 KIEAGLLVINKQLQA
-501 QGITDINQTVSSTE
+501 QGITDINQTVSTTE
-515 TAIRTA
+515 TAIQTA
-521 KTELENGQKQ
+521 KEELENGQKQ
-531 IDSAKVE
+531 IDSAKAE
-538 LQKQEEQLNKTK
+538 LQTREEQLNSTK

-555 KLNTAER
+555 ELNSAEK
-562 KLDESEKQIE
+562 KLDDSEKQIE
-572 EAESELE
+572 EAEAELA
-579 KSREEFNSKIA
+579 KSREDFNSKIA
-590 EAEKELDDAEEEVN
+590 DAEKELDDAEEEVN

-619 VGYVSYMQDTDRVA
+619 AGYVSYMQDTDRVA

-644 VVAALISLTSMTR
+644 IVAALISLTSMTR
-657 MVEDQR
+657 MVEEQR

-679 ASKYIIYATLATV
+679 AAKYIIYATLATV
-692 IGGLIGLVIGFSI
+692 IGGAIGLVIGFSL

-717 YDVPDV
+717 YDVPNV
-723 ILEFNMT
+723 ILAFNMT
-730 YATAGMAAAMI
+730 YATAGMAAAML

-782 WKRLKFNTKVTV
+782 WKRLNFTQKVTV
-794 RNVFRYKKRFLMTI
+794 RNIFRYKKRFLMTI

-813 CTALIISG
+813 CTALIIAG

-851 YKNEDLENI
+851 YKNEELEKI
-860 DNILKSYEYT
+860 DNILKDYEYT
-870 EDVLNVNVQSV
+870 EDVLNANVQSV
-881 SIDKNDNTQ
+881 TIDKNDNTQ
-890 SIQLIVPQYPENL
+890 SIQLIVPQTPENL

-909 EKRTNN
+909 ESRTNN

-949 DDKEC
+949 DDKAC
-954 NVKVNAITE
+954 SVKVNAITE

-978 ELYDTRI
+978 ELYDTRV

-994 MDMTEEKEDEFGK
+994 IEMTEEQEDTLGE

-1024 TENIFAEVMN
+1024 TESIFSEVMN

-1095 VIGMLFGIGGGYFL
+1095 IIGMLVGVGGGYFL

-1129 VWSYLFGVIITAVF
+1129 VWSYLFGVLITALF

>member
-1 MKKALLKDCVK
+1 MKKALLKDCFK
-12 EIIKSFKRF
+12 EIIKGFKRF
-21 LSILLIVLLGVGFF
+21 ISILLIVLLGVGFF

-47 TLDAYFD
+47 TLDTYFD
-54 NQNVMD
+54 DKNVMD

-72 DIIELKKLDLIENA
+72 DITELKKLDLIENA

-110 TNSRQNENNVENA
+110 AS
-123 KEESTD
+123 
-129 ENLAETKNNSNG
+129 
-141 ETQTQAQDNET
+141 
-152 SDSINDLQVI
+152 SINTLQVTS
-162 EGRLPENQNEC
+162 GRLPENQNEC
-173 VVEKNFLSG
+173 VVEEAFLQG
-182 TDYKI
+182 TEYNI
-187 GDTIKIDVDNI
+187 GDTIKVQVDNI
-198 IDDDGNEIALLKNN
+198 KDDDGNDISVLKTNDL
-212 EVQIVGTV
+212 QIVGTV
-220 NSPMYISSDRGDTK
+220 RSPMYISTDRGTTK

-242 YLYIHPDNI
+242 YLYVSPDNI
-251 NTNIY
+251 NANIY
-256 TNIYI
+256 TNIYL
-261 TVKGAKDLKCYEEKY
+261 TVNGAKDLKCYDDKY
-276 EDLIKE
+276 EDLIE
-282 AEEKIEEIADSR
+282 QAEDEIEKIADAR

-300 QLYDK
+300 ALFDK
-305 ANQKFQDAKNE
+305 ANQKLQDAKNE
-316 FETQKV
+316 FETQKA
-322 DGEKQLQDAENEINS
+322 DGEKQLQDAEDEINS
-337 AKQELEKGKDE
+337 AKNQLEKGRNE
-348 LAANRNSANN
+348 VAANRAKANN
-358 RFNEAGKQL
+358 EFKEAGKQL
-367 QDAKNTFAQEKSD
+367 QDAKNTLEQNEND
-380 FNTKKQEAEKQI
+380 FNAKKQKAEKQI
-392 SDYEANLNELK
+392 SDYETSLNELK
-403 QIQSQYNNL
+403 QIQTQYNNL
-412 QTTLSKSQKQLEA
+412 QTTLSTSKAQLATLQK
-425 LKNQL
+425 QL
-430 EELENQ
+430 EELESKDNQ
-436 TNQVQN
+436 
-442 NEMSGNI
+442 
-449 LSQGR
+449 
-454 NITNTTEDVNVSN
+454 ITNEVGENTTN
-467 EEQIKNL
+467 EEQIESL
-474 KKQIAELKESVS
+474 KKQIEDLNSSIS
-486 KLEAGLLIIDKQLEA
+486 KIEAGLLVINKQLQA
-501 QGITDINQTVSSTE
+501 QGITDINQTVSTTE
-515 TAIRTA
+515 TAIQTA
-521 KTELENGQKQ
+521 KEELENGQKQ
-531 IDSAKVE
+531 IDYAKAE
-538 LQKQEEQLNKTK
+538 LQTREEQLNSTK

-555 KLNTAER
+555 ELNSAEK
-562 KLDESEKQIE
+562 KLDDSEKQIE
-572 EAESELE
+572 EAEAELA

-590 EAEKELDDAEEEVN
+590 DAEKELDDAEEEVN

-619 VGYVSYMQDTDRVA
+619 AGYVSYMQDTDRVA

-644 VVAALISLTSMTR
+644 IVAALISLTSMTR
-657 MVEDQR
+657 MVEEQR

-679 ASKYIIYATLATV
+679 AAKYIIYATLATV
-692 IGGLIGLVIGFSI
+692 IGGAIGLVIGFSL

-717 YDVPDV
+717 YDVPNV
-723 ILEFNMT
+723 ILAFNMT
-730 YATAGMAAAMI
+730 YATAGMAAAMV

-782 WKRLKFNTKVTV
+782 WKRLNFTQKVTV
-794 RNVFRYKKRFLMTI
+794 RNIFRYKKRFLMTI

-813 CTALIISG
+813 CTALIIAG

-851 YKNEDLENI
+851 YKNEELEKI
-860 DNILKSYEYT
+860 DNILKDYEYT
-870 EDVLNVNVQSV
+870 EDVLNANVQSV
-881 SIDKNDNTQ
+881 TIDKNDNTQ
-890 SIQLIVPQYPENL
+890 SIQLIVPQTPENL

-909 EKRTNN
+909 ESRTNN

-949 DDKEC
+949 DDKAC

-978 ELYDTRI
+978 ELYDTRV

-994 MDMTEEKEDEFGK
+994 IEMTEEQEDTLGE

-1024 TENIFAEVMN
+1024 TESIFSEVMN

-1095 VIGMLFGIGGGYFL
+1095 ILGMLVGVGGGYFL

-1129 VWSYLFGVIITAVF
+1129 VWSYLFGVLITALF

>member
-1 MKKALLKDCVK
+1 MKKALLKDCFK
-12 EIIKSFKRF
+12 EIIKGFKRF
-21 LSILLIVLLGVGFF
+21 ISILLIVLLGVGFF

-47 TLDAYFD
+47 TLDTYFD
-54 NQNVMD
+54 DKNVMD

-72 DIIELKKLDLIENA
+72 DITELKKLDLIENA

-110 TNSRQNENNVENA
+110 AS
-123 KEESTD
+123 
-129 ENLAETKNNSNG
+129 
-141 ETQTQAQDNET
+141 
-152 SDSINDLQVI
+152 SINALQVTS
-162 EGRLPENQNEC
+162 GRVPENQNEC
-173 VVEKNFLSG
+173 VVEEAFLQG
-182 TDYKI
+182 TEYNI
-187 GDTIKIDVDNI
+187 GDTIKVQVDNI
-198 IDDDGNEIALLKNN
+198 TDDDGNDISVLKTNDL
-212 EVQIVGTV
+212 QIVGTV
-220 NSPMYISSDRGDTK
+220 RSPMYISTDRGTTK

-242 YLYIHPDNI
+242 YLYVSPDNI
-251 NTNIY
+251 NANIY
-256 TNIYI
+256 TNIYL
-261 TVKGAKDLKCYEEKY
+261 TVNGAKDLKCYDDKY
-276 EDLIKE
+276 KDLIKQ
-282 AEEKIEEIADSR
+282 AEDEIEKIADAR

-300 QLYDK
+300 ALFDK
-305 ANQKFQDAKNE
+305 ANQKLQDAKNE
-316 FETQKV
+316 FETQKA

-337 AKQELEKGKDE
+337 AKNQLEKGRNE
-348 LAANRNSANN
+348 VAANRAKANN
-358 RFNEAGKQL
+358 EFKEAGKQL
-367 QDAKNTFAQEKSD
+367 QDAKNTLEQNEND
-380 FNTKKQEAEKQI
+380 FNAKKQEAEKQI
-392 SDYEANLNELK
+392 SDYETSLNELK
-403 QIQSQYNNL
+403 QIQTQYNNL
-412 QTTLSKSQKQLEA
+412 QTTLSTSKAQLAALQK
-425 LKNQL
+425 QL
-430 EELENQ
+430 EELESKDNQ
-436 TNQVQN
+436 
-442 NEMSGNI
+442 
-449 LSQGR
+449 
-454 NITNTTEDVNVSN
+454 ITNEVGENTTN
-467 EEQIKNL
+467 EEQIESL
-474 KKQIAELKESVS
+474 KKQIEDLNSSIS
-486 KLEAGLLIIDKQLEA
+486 KIEAGLLVINKQLQA
-501 QGITDINQTVSSTE
+501 QGITDINQTVSTTE
-515 TAIRTA
+515 TAIQTA
-521 KTELENGQKQ
+521 KEELENGQKQ
-531 IDSAKVE
+531 IDSAKAE
-538 LQKQEEQLNKTK
+538 LQTREEQLNSTK

-555 KLNTAER
+555 ELNSAEK
-562 KLDESEKQIE
+562 KLDDSEKQIE
-572 EAESELE
+572 EAEAELA
-579 KSREEFNSKIA
+579 KSREDFNSKIA
-590 EAEKELDDAEEEVN
+590 DAEKELDDAEEEVN

-619 VGYVSYMQDTDRVA
+619 AGYVSYMQDTDRVA

-644 VVAALISLTSMTR
+644 IVAALISLTSMTR
-657 MVEDQR
+657 MVEEQR

-679 ASKYIIYATLATV
+679 AAKYIIYATLATV
-692 IGGLIGLVIGFSI
+692 IGGAIGLVIGFSL

-717 YDVPDV
+717 YDVPNV
-723 ILEFNMT
+723 ILAFNMT
-730 YATAGMAAAMI
+730 YATAGMAAAML

-782 WKRLKFNTKVTV
+782 WKRLNFTQKVTV
-794 RNVFRYKKRFLMTI
+794 RNIFRYKKRFLMTI

-813 CTALIISG
+813 CTALIIAG

-851 YKNEDLENI
+851 YKNEELEKI
-860 DNILKSYEYT
+860 DNILKDYEYT
-870 EDVLNVNVQSV
+870 EDVLNANVQSV
-881 SIDKNDNTQ
+881 TIDKNDNTQ
-890 SIQLIVPQYPENL
+890 SIQLIVPQTPENL

-909 EKRTNN
+909 ESRTNN

-949 DDKEC
+949 DDKAC
-954 NVKVNAITE
+954 SVKVNAITE

-978 ELYDTRI
+978 ELYDTRV

-994 MDMTEEKEDEFGK
+994 IEMTEEQEDTLGE

-1024 TENIFAEVMN
+1024 TESIFSEVMN

-1095 VIGMLFGIGGGYFL
+1095 ILGMLVGVGGGYFL

-1129 VWSYLFGVIITAVF
+1129 VWSYLFGVLITALF

>member
-1 MKKALLKDCVK
+1 MKKALLKDCFK
-12 EIIKSFKRF
+12 EIIKGFKRF
-21 LSILLIVLLGVGFF
+21 ISILLIVLLGVGFF

-47 TLDAYFD
+47 TLDTYFD
-54 NQNVMD
+54 DKNVMD

-66 LGLTDD
+66 LGLTDE
-72 DIIELKKLDLIENA
+72 DITELEKLDLIDDA
-86 EGTYQTDAVV
+86 QGTYQTDAMV
-96 TAGDKQVVVKLESL
+96 TAGDKQFVVKLESL
-110 TNSRQNENNVENA
+110 AS
-123 KEESTD
+123 
-129 ENLAETKNNSNG
+129 
-141 ETQTQAQDNET
+141 
-152 SDSINDLQVI
+152 SINDLQVTS
-162 EGRLPENQNEC
+162 GRLPENQNEC
-173 VVEKNFLSG
+173 VVEEAFLQG
-182 TDYKI
+182 TEYNI
-187 GDTIKIDVDNI
+187 GDTIKVQVDNI
-198 IDDDGNEIALLKNN
+198 TDDDGNDVSVLKTNDL
-212 EVQIVGTV
+212 QIVGTV
-220 NSPMYISSDRGDTK
+220 RSPMYISTDRGTTK

-242 YLYIHPDNI
+242 YLYVSPDNI

-261 TVKGAKDLKCYEEKY
+261 TVNSAKDLKCYDDKY
-276 EDLIKE
+276 EDLTE
-282 AEEKIEEIADSR
+282 QAEDEIEKIADAR

-300 QLYDK
+300 ALFDK
-305 ANQKFQDAKNE
+305 ANQKLQDAKNE
-316 FETQKV
+316 FETQKA

-337 AKQELEKGKDE
+337 AKQELENGRTE
-348 LAANRNSANN
+348 IAANRAKANN
-358 RFNEAGKQL
+358 EFNEAGKQL
-367 QDAKNTFAQEKSD
+367 LDAKNTLQQNEND
-380 FNTKKQEAEKQI
+380 FNAKKQEAEKQI
-392 SDYEANLNELK
+392 SDYETSLNELK
-403 QIQSQYNNL
+403 QIQEQYNNL
-412 QTTLSKSQKQLEA
+412 QNTLSTSKAQLEI
-425 LKNQL
+425 LEKQL

-436 TNQVQN
+436 AN
-442 NEMSGNI
+442 
-449 LSQGR
+449 QGR
-454 NITNTTEDVNVSN
+454 TTTKPQNVNNNLQSQSNGIANTTDDEKEKI
-467 EEQIKNL
+467 EEL
-474 KKQIAELKESVS
+474 KKQINELNASIS
-486 KLEAGLLIIDKQLEA
+486 KIEAGIIVIDKQLEA
-501 QGITDINQTVSSTE
+501 QGITDINQTVTYTE
-515 TAIRTA
+515 NAIQTA
-521 KTELENGQKQ
+521 KAELANGQKK
-531 IDSAKVE
+531 IDSAKAE
-538 LQKQEEQLNKTK
+538 LQSKEEQLNKTK
-550 SSTYA
+550 NDTYA
-555 KLNTAER
+555 ELDSAEK
-562 KLDESEKQIE
+562 KLDESVKQIE
-572 EAESELE
+572 EAEAELA
-579 KSREEFNSKIA
+579 KSREEFNSKISD
-590 EAEKELDDAEEEVN
+590 AEKELDDAEEEVN

-619 VGYVSYMQDTDRVA
+619 AGYVSYMQDTDRVA

-644 VVAALISLTSMTR
+644 IVAALISLTSMTR
-657 MVEDQR
+657 MVEEQR

-730 YATAGMAAAMI
+730 YATAGMLAAML
-741 CTIGATIIS
+741 CTIGATVIS

-782 WKRLKFNTKVTV
+782 WKRLNFTKKVTA
-794 RNVFRYKKRFLMTI
+794 RNIFRYKKRFMMTI

-813 CTALIISG
+813 CTALIIAG

-829 SMIPSQYGKIDLYNA
+829 SMIPSQYGKIDLYNI

-851 YKNEDLENI
+851 YKNEELENI
-860 DNILKSYEYT
+860 DNILKNYEYT
-870 EDVLNVNVQSV
+870 EDVLNANVQSV
-881 SIDKNDNTQ
+881 TIDKNDNTQ
-890 SIQLIVPQYPENL
+890 SIQLIVPQNVEKL

-909 EKRTNN
+909 ESRTDN
-915 DEKYALDDTGVI
+915 DEKYVLDDTGVI

-935 LDIKVGDEIKIVNS
+935 LDIKVGDEIKILNS

-978 ELYDTRI
+978 QLYDTRI

-994 MDMTEEKEDEFGK
+994 TDMEELEEDELGE

>member
-1 MKKALLKDCVK
+1 MKKALLKDCFK
-12 EIIKSFKRF
+12 EIIKGFKRF
-21 LSILLIVLLGVGFF
+21 ISILLIVLLGVGFF

-47 TLDAYFD
+47 TLDTYFD
-54 NQNVMD
+54 DKNVMD
-60 IQVIST
+60 IQVLST
-66 LGLTDD
+66 LGLTDE
-72 DIIELKKLDLIENA
+72 DITELEKLDLIDDA
-86 EGTYQTDAVV
+86 QGTYQTDAIV

-110 TNSRQNENNVENA
+110 ASSKQNE
-123 KEESTD
+123 T
-129 ENLAETKNNSNG
+129 T
-141 ETQTQAQDNET
+141 
-152 SDSINDLQVI
+152 DSINALQVTS
-162 EGRLPENQNEC
+162 GRLPENQNEC
-173 VVEKNFLSG
+173 VVEEAFLLG
-182 TDYKI
+182 TEYKI
-187 GDTIKIDVDNI
+187 GDTIKIQIDNI
-198 IDDDGNEIALLKNN
+198 TDDDGNDISVLKTN
-212 EVQIVGTV
+212 ELQIVGTV
-220 NSPMYISSDRGDTK
+220 NSPMYISTDRGTTK

-242 YLYIHPDNI
+242 YLYVSSDNI
-251 NTNIY
+251 NANIY
-256 TNIYI
+256 TNIYL
-261 TVKGAKDLKCYEEKY
+261 TVNGANELECYDDKY
-276 EDLIKE
+276 EDLIE
-282 AEEKIEEIADSR
+282 QAEDEIEKIADAR

-300 QLYDK
+300 ALYDK
-305 ANQKFQDAKNE
+305 ANQKLQDAKNE
-316 FETQKV
+316 FETQKA

-337 AKQELEKGKDE
+337 AKQELENGRTE
-348 LAANRNSANN
+348 IAANRAKANN
-358 RFNEAGKQL
+358 EFNEAGKQL
-367 QDAKNTFAQEKSD
+367 LDAKNTLEQNEND
-380 FNTKKQEAEKQI
+380 FNAKKQEAEKQI
-392 SDYEANLNELK
+392 SDYETSLNELK
-403 QIQSQYNNL
+403 QIQEQYNNL
-412 QTTLSKSQKQLEA
+412 QNTLSTSKAQLEI
-425 LKNQL
+425 LEKQL

-436 TNQVQN
+436 ANHGRATTQPQNVNNNVQ
-442 NEMSGNI
+442 
-449 LSQGR
+449 SQSNG
-454 NITNTTEDVNVSN
+454 IANTTDDEKEKI
-467 EEQIKNL
+467 EEL
-474 KKQIAELKESVS
+474 KKQINELNVS
-486 KLEAGLLIIDKQLEA
+486 ISKIEAGIIVIDKQLEA
-501 QGITDINQTVSSTE
+501 QGITDINQTVTYTE
-515 TAIRTA
+515 NAIQTA
-521 KTELENGQKQ
+521 KAELANGQKK
-531 IDSAKVE
+531 IDSAKAE
-538 LQKQEEQLNKTK
+538 LQSKEEQLNKTK
-550 SSTYA
+550 NSTYA
-555 KLNTAER
+555 ELDSAEK
-562 KLDESEKQIE
+562 KLDESAKKIE
-572 EAESELE
+572 EAEAELA
-579 KSREEFNSKIA
+579 KSREEFNSKISD
-590 EAEKELDDAEEEVN
+590 AEKELDDAEEEVN

-619 VGYVSYMQDTDRVA
+619 AGYVSYMQDTDRVA

-644 VVAALISLTSMTR
+644 IVAALISLTSMTR
-657 MVEDQR
+657 MVEEQR

-730 YATAGMAAAMI
+730 YATAGMLAAML
-741 CTIGATIIS
+741 CTIGATVIS

-756 QKPATLMRPKAPKPG
+756 QKPAALMRPKAPKPG

-782 WKRLKFNTKVTV
+782 WKRLNFTKKVTA
-794 RNVFRYKKRFLMTI
+794 RNIFRYKKRFMMTI

-813 CTALIISG
+813 CTALIIAG

-829 SMIPSQYGKIDLYNA
+829 SMIPSQYGKIDLYNI

-851 YKNEDLENI
+851 YKNEELENI
-860 DNILKSYEYT
+860 DNILKNYEYT
-870 EDVLNVNVQSV
+870 EDVLNANVQSV
-881 SIDKNDNTQ
+881 TIDKNDNTQ
-890 SIQLIVPQYPENL
+890 SIQLIVPQNVEKL

-909 EKRTNN
+909 ESRTDN
-915 DEKYALDDTGVI
+915 DEKYVLDDTGVI

-935 LDIKVGDEIKIVNS
+935 LDIKVGDEIKILNS

-978 ELYDTRI
+978 QLYDTRI

-994 MDMTEEKEDEFGK
+994 TDMEELEEDELGE

-1095 VIGMLFGIGGGYFL
+1095 AIGMLFGIGGGYFL

>member
-1 MKKALLKDCVK
+1 MKKALLKDCFK
-12 EIIKSFKRF
+12 EIIKGFKRF
-21 LSILLIVLLGVGFF
+21 ISILLIVLLGVGFF

-47 TLDAYFD
+47 TLDTYFD
-54 NQNVMD
+54 DKNVMD

-72 DIIELKKLDLIENA
+72 DITELKKLDLIENA

-110 TNSRQNENNVENA
+110 AS
-123 KEESTD
+123 
-129 ENLAETKNNSNG
+129 
-141 ETQTQAQDNET
+141 
-152 SDSINDLQVI
+152 SINALQVTS
-162 EGRLPENQNEC
+162 GRLPENQNEC
-173 VVEKNFLSG
+173 VVEEAFLQG
-182 TDYKI
+182 TEYNI
-187 GDTIKIDVDNI
+187 GDTIKVQVDNI
-198 IDDDGNEIALLKNN
+198 TDDDGNDISVLKTNDL
-212 EVQIVGTV
+212 QIVGTV
-220 NSPMYISSDRGDTK
+220 RSPMYISTDRGTTK

-242 YLYIHPDNI
+242 YLYVSPDNI
-251 NTNIY
+251 NANIY
-256 TNIYI
+256 TNIYL
-261 TVKGAKDLKCYEEKY
+261 TVNGAKDLKCYDDKY
-276 EDLIKE
+276 EDLIKQ
-282 AEEKIEEIADSR
+282 AEDEIEKIADAR

-300 QLYDK
+300 ALFDK
-305 ANQKFQDAKNE
+305 ANQKLQDAKNE
-316 FETQKV
+316 FETQKA
-322 DGEKQLQDAENEINS
+322 DGEKQLQDAEDEINS
-337 AKQELEKGKDE
+337 AKNQLEKGRNE
-348 LAANRNSANN
+348 VAANRAKANN
-358 RFNEAGKQL
+358 EFKEAGKQL
-367 QDAKNTFAQEKSD
+367 QDAKNTLEQNEND
-380 FNTKKQEAEKQI
+380 FNAKKQEAEKQI
-392 SDYEANLNELK
+392 SDYETSLNELK
-403 QIQSQYNNL
+403 QIQTQYNNL
-412 QTTLSKSQKQLEA
+412 QTTLSTSKAQLAALQK
-425 LKNQL
+425 QL
-430 EELENQ
+430 EELESKDNQ
-436 TNQVQN
+436 
-442 NEMSGNI
+442 
-449 LSQGR
+449 
-454 NITNTTEDVNVSN
+454 ITNEVGENTTN
-467 EEQIKNL
+467 EEQI
-474 KKQIAELKESVS
+474 ESLIEDLNSSIS
-486 KLEAGLLIIDKQLEA
+486 KIEAGLLVINKQLQA
-501 QGITDINQTVSSTE
+501 QGITDINQTVSTTE
-515 TAIRTA
+515 TAIQTA
-521 KTELENGQKQ
+521 KEELENGQKQ
-531 IDSAKVE
+531 IDSAKAE
-538 LQKQEEQLNKTK
+538 LQTREEQLNSTK

-555 KLNTAER
+555 ELNSAEK
-562 KLDESEKQIE
+562 KLDDSEKQIE
-572 EAESELE
+572 EAEAELA
-579 KSREEFNSKIA
+579 KSREDFNSKIA
-590 EAEKELDDAEEEVN
+590 DAEKELDDAEEEVN

-619 VGYVSYMQDTDRVA
+619 AGYVSYMQDTDRVA

-644 VVAALISLTSMTR
+644 IVAALISLTSMTR
-657 MVEDQR
+657 MVEEQR

-679 ASKYIIYATLATV
+679 AAKYIIYATLATV
-692 IGGLIGLVIGFSI
+692 IGGAIGLVIGFSL

-717 YDVPDV
+717 YDVPNV
-723 ILEFNMT
+723 ILAFNMT
-730 YATAGMAAAMI
+730 YATAGMAAAML

-782 WKRLKFNTKVTV
+782 WKRLNFTQKVTV
-794 RNVFRYKKRFLMTI
+794 RNIFRYKKRFLMTI

-813 CTALIISG
+813 CTALIIAG

-851 YKNEDLENI
+851 YKNEELENI
-860 DNILKSYEYT
+860 DNILKDYEYT
-870 EDVLNVNVQSV
+870 EDVLNANVQSV
-881 SIDKNDNTQ
+881 TIDKNDNTQ
-890 SIQLIVPQYPENL
+890 SIQLIVPQTPENL

-909 EKRTNN
+909 ESRTNN

-949 DDKEC
+949 DDKAC
-954 NVKVNAITE
+954 SVKVNAITE

-978 ELYDTRI
+978 ELYDTRV

-994 MDMTEEKEDEFGK
+994 IEMTEEQEDTLGE

-1024 TENIFAEVMN
+1024 TESIFSEVMN

-1095 VIGMLFGIGGGYFL
+1095 IIGMLVGVGGGYFL

-1129 VWSYLFGVIITAVF
+1129 VWSYLFGVLITALF

>member
-1 MKKALLKDCVK
+1 MKKALLKDCFK
-12 EIIKSFKRF
+12 EIIKGFKRF
-21 LSILLIVLLGVGFF
+21 ISILLIVLLGVGFF

-47 TLDAYFD
+47 TLDTYFD
-54 NQNVMD
+54 DKNVMD

-66 LGLTDD
+66 LGLTDE
-72 DIIELKKLDLIENA
+72 DITELEKLDLIDDA
-86 EGTYQTDAVV
+86 QGTYQTDAMV
-96 TAGDKQVVVKLESL
+96 TAGDKQFVVKLESL
-110 TNSRQNENNVENA
+110 AS
-123 KEESTD
+123 
-129 ENLAETKNNSNG
+129 
-141 ETQTQAQDNET
+141 
-152 SDSINDLQVI
+152 SINDLQVTS
-162 EGRLPENQNEC
+162 GRLPENQNEC
-173 VVEKNFLSG
+173 VVEEAFLQG
-182 TDYKI
+182 TEYNI
-187 GDTIKIDVDNI
+187 GDTIKVQVDNI
-198 IDDDGNEIALLKNN
+198 TDDDGNDISVLKTNDL
-212 EVQIVGTV
+212 QIVGTV
-220 NSPMYISSDRGDTK
+220 RSPMYISTDRGSTK

-242 YLYIHPDNI
+242 YLYVSPDNI
-251 NTNIY
+251 NANIY

-261 TVKGAKDLKCYEEKY
+261 TVNGAKDLKCYDDKY
-276 EDLIKE
+276 EDLIE
-282 AEEKIEEIADSR
+282 QAEDEIEKIADAR

-300 QLYDK
+300 ALFDK
-305 ANQKFQDAKNE
+305 ANQKLQDAKNE
-316 FETQKV
+316 FETQKE
-322 DGEKQLQDAENEINS
+322 DGEKQLQDAEDEINS
-337 AKQELEKGKDE
+337 AKNQLEKGRNE
-348 LAANRNSANN
+348 IAANRAKANN
-358 RFNEAGKQL
+358 EFNEAGKKL
-367 QDAKNTFAQEKSD
+367 LDAKNTLQQNEND
-380 FNTKKQEAEKQI
+380 FNAKKQEAEKQI
-392 SDYEANLNELK
+392 SDYETRLNELK
-403 QIQSQYNNL
+403 QIQEQYNNL
-412 QTTLSKSQKQLEA
+412 QNTLSTSKAQLEILEKQL
-425 LKNQL
+425 
-430 EELENQ
+430 
-436 TNQVQN
+436 
-442 NEMSGNI
+442 
-449 LSQGR
+449 
-454 NITNTTEDVNVSN
+454 NVSN
-467 EEQIKNL
+467 EEKKEEL
-474 KKQIAELKESVS
+474 KKQINELNASIS
-486 KLEAGLLIIDKQLEA
+486 KIEAGIIVIDKQLEA
-501 QGITDINQTVSSTE
+501 QGITDINQTVTYTE
-515 TAIRTA
+515 NAIQTA
-521 KTELENGQKQ
+521 KAELANGQKK
-531 IDSAKVE
+531 IDSAKAE
-538 LQKQEEQLNKTK
+538 LQSKEEQLNKTK
-550 SSTYA
+550 NSTYA
-555 KLNTAER
+555 ELDSAEK

-619 VGYVSYMQDTDRVA
+619 AGYVSYMQDTDRVA

-644 VVAALISLTSMTR
+644 IVAALISLTSMTR
-657 MVEDQR
+657 MVEEQR

-782 WKRLKFNTKVTV
+782 WKRLNFTKKVTA
-794 RNVFRYKKRFLMTI
+794 RNIFRYKKRFMMTI

-813 CTALIISG
+813 CTALIIAG

-829 SMIPSQYGKIDLYNA
+829 SMIPSQYGKIDLYNI

-851 YKNEDLENI
+851 YKNEELENI
-860 DNILKSYEYT
+860 DNILKDYEYT
-870 EDVLNVNVQSV
+870 EDVLNANVQSV
-881 SIDKNDNTQ
+881 TIDKNDNTQ
-890 SIQLIVPQYPENL
+890 SIQLIVPQNVEKL

-909 EKRTNN
+909 ESRTDN
-915 DEKYALDDTGVI
+915 DEKYVLDDTGVI

-935 LDIKVGDEIKIVNS
+935 LDIKVGDEIKILNS

-978 ELYDTRI
+978 QLYDTRI

-994 MDMTEEKEDEFGK
+994 TDMEESEEDGFGE
-1007 QILSNSDYIS
+1007 QILSNGDYIS

-1095 VIGMLFGIGGGYFL
+1095 AIGMLFGIGGGYFL

>member
-1 MKKALLKDCVK
+1 MKKALLKDCFK
-12 EIIKSFKRF
+12 EIIKGFKRF
-21 LSILLIVLLGVGFF
+21 ISILLIVLLGVGFF
-35 AGIKATSPDMKL
+35 AGIKVTSPDMKL
-47 TLDAYFD
+47 TLDTYFD
-54 NQNVMD
+54 DKNVMD

-66 LGLTDD
+66 LGLTDE
-72 DIIELKKLDLIENA
+72 DITELEKLDLIDDA
-86 EGTYQTDAVV
+86 QGTYQTDAMV
-96 TAGDKQVVVKLESL
+96 TAGDKQFVVKLESL
-110 TNSRQNENNVENA
+110 AS
-123 KEESTD
+123 
-129 ENLAETKNNSNG
+129 
-141 ETQTQAQDNET
+141 
-152 SDSINDLQVI
+152 SINDLQVTS
-162 EGRLPENQNEC
+162 GRLPENQNEC
-173 VVEKNFLSG
+173 VVEEAFLQG
-182 TDYKI
+182 TEYNI
-187 GDTIKIDVDNI
+187 GDTIKVQVDNI
-198 IDDDGNEIALLKNN
+198 TDDDGNDISVLKTNDL
-212 EVQIVGTV
+212 QIVGTV
-220 NSPMYISSDRGDTK
+220 RSPMYISTDRGSTK

-242 YLYIHPDNI
+242 YLYVSPDNI
-251 NTNIY
+251 NTNIN

-261 TVKGAKDLKCYEEKY
+261 TVNGAKDLKCYDDKY
-276 EDLIKE
+276 ENLIE
-282 AEEKIEEIADSR
+282 QAEDEIEKIADAR
-294 KEARYN
+294 KEVRYN
-300 QLYDK
+300 ALFDK
-305 ANQKFQDAKNE
+305 ANQKLQDAKNE
-316 FETQKV
+316 FETQKA

-337 AKQELEKGKDE
+337 AKQELENGRNE
-348 LAANRNSANN
+348 IAANRAKANN
-358 RFNEAGKQL
+358 EFNEAGKQL
-367 QDAKNTFAQEKSD
+367 LDAKNTLEQNEND
-380 FNTKKQEAEKQI
+380 FNAKKQEAEKQI
-392 SDYEANLNELK
+392 SDYETSLNELK
-403 QIQSQYNNL
+403 QIQEQYNNL
-412 QTTLSKSQKQLEA
+412 QNTLSTSKAQLEILEKQL
-425 LKNQL
+425 
-430 EELENQ
+430 
-436 TNQVQN
+436 
-442 NEMSGNI
+442 
-449 LSQGR
+449 
-454 NITNTTEDVNVSN
+454 NVSN
-467 EEQIKNL
+467 EEKKEEL
-474 KKQIAELKESVS
+474 KKQINELNASIS
-486 KLEAGLLIIDKQLEA
+486 KIEAGIIVIDKQLEA
-501 QGITDINQTVSSTE
+501 QGIADINQTVTYTE
-515 TAIRTA
+515 NAIQTA
-521 KTELENGQKQ
+521 KAELANGQKK
-531 IDSAKVE
+531 IDSAKAE
-538 LQKQEEQLNKTK
+538 IQSRKEQLNKTK
-550 SSTYA
+550 NSTYA
-555 KLNTAER
+555 ELDSAEK
-562 KLDESEKQIE
+562 KLDESVKQIE
-572 EAESELE
+572 EAEAELA
-579 KSREEFNSKIA
+579 KSREEFNSKISD
-590 EAEKELDDAEEEVN
+590 AEKELDDAEEEVN

-619 VGYVSYMQDTDRVA
+619 AGYVSYMQDTDRVA

-644 VVAALISLTSMTR
+644 IVAALISLTSMTR
-657 MVEDQR
+657 MVEEQR

-782 WKRLKFNTKVTV
+782 WKRLNFTKKVTA
-794 RNVFRYKKRFLMTI
+794 RNIFRYKKRFMMTI

-813 CTALIISG
+813 CTALIIAG

-829 SMIPSQYGKIDLYNA
+829 SMIPSQYGKIDLYNI

-851 YKNEDLENI
+851 YKNEELENI
-860 DNILKSYEYT
+860 DNILKNYEYT
-870 EDVLNVNVQSV
+870 EDVLNANVQSV
-881 SIDKNDNTQ
+881 TIDKNDNTQ
-890 SIQLIVPQYPENL
+890 SIQLIIPQTPENL

-909 EKRTNN
+909 ESRIDN
-915 DEKYALDDTGVI
+915 DEKYVLDDTGVI

-935 LDIKVGDEIKIVNS
+935 LDIKVGDEIKILNS

-978 ELYDTRI
+978 QLYDTRI

-994 MDMTEEKEDEFGK
+994 TDMEELEEDELGE

>member
-1 MKKALLKDCVK
+1 MKKALLKDCFK
-12 EIIKSFKRF
+12 EIIKGFKRF
-21 LSILLIVLLGVGFF
+21 ISILLIVLLGVGFF

-47 TLDAYFD
+47 TLDTYFD
-54 NQNVMD
+54 DKNVMD

-72 DIIELKKLDLIENA
+72 DITELKKLDLIENA

-110 TNSRQNENNVENA
+110 AS
-123 KEESTD
+123 
-129 ENLAETKNNSNG
+129 
-141 ETQTQAQDNET
+141 
-152 SDSINDLQVI
+152 SINALQVTS
-162 EGRLPENQNEC
+162 GRLPENQNEC
-173 VVEKNFLSG
+173 VVEEAFLQG
-182 TDYKI
+182 TEYNI
-187 GDTIKIDVDNI
+187 GDTIKVQVDNI
-198 IDDDGNEIALLKNN
+198 TDDDGNDISVLKTNDL
-212 EVQIVGTV
+212 QIVGTV
-220 NSPMYISSDRGDTK
+220 RSPMYISTDRGTTK

-242 YLYIHPDNI
+242 YLYVSPDNI
-251 NTNIY
+251 NANIY
-256 TNIYI
+256 TNIYL
-261 TVKGAKDLKCYEEKY
+261 TVNGAKDLKCYDDKY
-276 EDLIKE
+276 KDLIKQ
-282 AEEKIEEIADSR
+282 AEDEIEKIADAR

-300 QLYDK
+300 ALFDK
-305 ANQKFQDAKNE
+305 ANQKLQDAKNE
-316 FETQKV
+316 FETQKA
-322 DGEKQLQDAENEINS
+322 DGEKQLQDAEDEINS
-337 AKQELEKGKDE
+337 AKNQLEKGRNE
-348 LAANRNSANN
+348 VAANRAKANN
-358 RFNEAGKQL
+358 EFKEAGKQL
-367 QDAKNTFAQEKSD
+367 QDAKNTLEQNEND
-380 FNTKKQEAEKQI
+380 FNAKKQEAEKQI
-392 SDYEANLNELK
+392 SDYETSLNELK
-403 QIQSQYNNL
+403 QIQTQYNNL
-412 QTTLSKSQKQLEA
+412 QTTLSTSKAQLAALQK
-425 LKNQL
+425 QL
-430 EELENQ
+430 EELESKDNQ
-436 TNQVQN
+436 
-442 NEMSGNI
+442 
-449 LSQGR
+449 
-454 NITNTTEDVNVSN
+454 ITNEVGENTTN
-467 EEQIKNL
+467 EEQIESL
-474 KKQIAELKESVS
+474 KKQIEDLNSSIS
-486 KLEAGLLIIDKQLEA
+486 KIEAGLLVINKQLQA
-501 QGITDINQTVSSTE
+501 QGITDINQTVSTTE
-515 TAIRTA
+515 TAIQTA
-521 KTELENGQKQ
+521 KEELENGQKQ
-531 IDSAKVE
+531 IDSAKAE
-538 LQKQEEQLNKTK
+538 LQTREEQLNSTK

-555 KLNTAER
+555 ELNSAEK
-562 KLDESEKQIE
+562 KLDDSEKQIE
-572 EAESELE
+572 EAEAELA
-579 KSREEFNSKIA
+579 KSREDFNSKIA
-590 EAEKELDDAEEEVN
+590 DAEKELDDAEEEVN

-619 VGYVSYMQDTDRVA
+619 AGYVSYMQDTDRVA

-644 VVAALISLTSMTR
+644 IVAALISLTSMTR
-657 MVEDQR
+657 MVEEQR

-679 ASKYIIYATLATV
+679 AAKYIIYATLATV
-692 IGGLIGLVIGFSI
+692 IGGAIGLVIGFSL

-717 YDVPDV
+717 YDVPNV
-723 ILEFNMT
+723 ILAFNMT
-730 YATAGMAAAMI
+730 YATAGMAAAMV

-782 WKRLKFNTKVTV
+782 WKRLNFTQKVTV
-794 RNVFRYKKRFLMTI
+794 RNIFRYKKRFLMTI

-813 CTALIISG
+813 CTALIIAG

-851 YKNEDLENI
+851 YKNEELENI
-860 DNILKSYEYT
+860 DNILKDYEYT
-870 EDVLNVNVQSV
+870 EDVLNANVQSV
-881 SIDKNDNTQ
+881 TIDKNDNTQ
-890 SIQLIVPQYPENL
+890 SIQLIVPQTPENL

-909 EKRTNN
+909 ESRTNN

-949 DDKEC
+949 DDKAC
-954 NVKVNAITE
+954 SVKVNAITE

-978 ELYDTRI
+978 ELYDTRV

-994 MDMTEEKEDEFGK
+994 IEMTEEQEDTLGE

-1024 TENIFAEVMN
+1024 TESIFSEVMN

-1095 VIGMLFGIGGGYFL
+1095 IIGMLVGVGGGYFL

-1118 IDMLMFNPQIT
+1118 IDILMFNPQIT
-1129 VWSYLFGVIITAVF
+1129 VWSYLFGVLITALF

>member
-1 MKKALLKDCVK
+1 MKKALLKDCFK
-12 EIIKSFKRF
+12 EIIKGFKRF
-21 LSILLIVLLGVGFF
+21 ISILLIVLLGVGFF

-47 TLDAYFD
+47 TLDTYFD
-54 NQNVMD
+54 DKNVMD

-72 DIIELKKLDLIENA
+72 DITELKKLDLIENA

-110 TNSRQNENNVENA
+110 AS
-123 KEESTD
+123 
-129 ENLAETKNNSNG
+129 
-141 ETQTQAQDNET
+141 
-152 SDSINDLQVI
+152 SINALQVTS
-162 EGRLPENQNEC
+162 GRVPENQNEC
-173 VVEKNFLSG
+173 VVEEAFLQG
-182 TDYKI
+182 TEYNI
-187 GDTIKIDVDNI
+187 GDTIKVQVDNI
-198 IDDDGNEIALLKNN
+198 TDDDGNDISVLKTNDL
-212 EVQIVGTV
+212 QIVGTV
-220 NSPMYISSDRGDTK
+220 RSPMYISTDRGTTK

-242 YLYIHPDNI
+242 YLYVSPDNI
-251 NTNIY
+251 NANIY
-256 TNIYI
+256 TNIYL
-261 TVKGAKDLKCYEEKY
+261 TVNGAKDLKCYDDKY
-276 EDLIKE
+276 EDLIE
-282 AEEKIEEIADSR
+282 QAEDEIEKIADAR

-300 QLYDK
+300 ALFDK
-305 ANQKFQDAKNE
+305 ANQKLQDAKNE
-316 FETQKV
+316 FETQKA
-322 DGEKQLQDAENEINS
+322 DGEKQLQDAEDEINS
-337 AKQELEKGKDE
+337 AKNQLEKGRNE
-348 LAANRNSANN
+348 VAANRAKANN
-358 RFNEAGKQL
+358 EFKEAGKQL
-367 QDAKNTFAQEKSD
+367 QDAKNTLEQNEND
-380 FNTKKQEAEKQI
+380 FNAKKQKAEKQI
-392 SDYEANLNELK
+392 SDYETSLNELK
-403 QIQSQYNNL
+403 QIQTQYNNL
-412 QTTLSKSQKQLEA
+412 QTTLSTSKAQLATLQK
-425 LKNQL
+425 QL
-430 EELENQ
+430 EELESKDNQ
-436 TNQVQN
+436 
-442 NEMSGNI
+442 
-449 LSQGR
+449 
-454 NITNTTEDVNVSN
+454 ITNEVGENTTN
-467 EEQIKNL
+467 EEQIESL
-474 KKQIAELKESVS
+474 KKQIEDLNSSIS
-486 KLEAGLLIIDKQLEA
+486 KIEAGLLVINKQLQA
-501 QGITDINQTVSSTE
+501 QGITDINQTVSTTE
-515 TAIRTA
+515 TAIQTA
-521 KTELENGQKQ
+521 KEELENGQKQ
-531 IDSAKVE
+531 IDSAKAE
-538 LQKQEEQLNKTK
+538 LQTREEQLNSTK

-555 KLNTAER
+555 ELNSAEK
-562 KLDESEKQIE
+562 KLDDSEKQIE
-572 EAESELE
+572 EAEAELA

-590 EAEKELDDAEEEVN
+590 DAEKELDDAEEEVN

-619 VGYVSYMQDTDRVA
+619 AGYVSYMQDTDRVA

-644 VVAALISLTSMTR
+644 IVAALISLTSMTR
-657 MVEDQR
+657 MVEEQR

-679 ASKYIIYATLATV
+679 AAKYIIYATLATV
-692 IGGLIGLVIGFSI
+692 IGGAIGLVIGFSL

-717 YDVPDV
+717 YDVPNV
-723 ILEFNMT
+723 ILAFNMT
-730 YATAGMAAAMI
+730 YATAGMAAAML

-782 WKRLKFNTKVTV
+782 WKRLNFTQKVTV
-794 RNVFRYKKRFLMTI
+794 RNIFRYKKRFLMTI

-813 CTALIISG
+813 CTALIIAG

-851 YKNEDLENI
+851 YKNEELEKI
-860 DNILKSYEYT
+860 DNILKDYEYT
-870 EDVLNVNVQSV
+870 EDVLNANVQSV
-881 SIDKNDNTQ
+881 TIDKNDNTQ
-890 SIQLIVPQYPENL
+890 SIQLIVPQTPENL

-909 EKRTNN
+909 ESRTNN

-949 DDKEC
+949 DDKAC
-954 NVKVNAITE
+954 SVKVNAITE

-978 ELYDTRI
+978 ELYDTRV

-994 MDMTEEKEDEFGK
+994 IEMTEEQEDTLGE

-1024 TENIFAEVMN
+1024 TESIFSEVMN

-1095 VIGMLFGIGGGYFL
+1095 ILGMLVGVGGGYFL

-1129 VWSYLFGVIITAVF
+1129 VWSYLFGVLITALF

>member
-1 MKKALLKDCVK
+1 MKKALLKDCFK
-12 EIIKSFKRF
+12 EIIKGFKRF
-21 LSILLIVLLGVGFF
+21 ISILLIVLLGVGFF

-47 TLDAYFD
+47 TLDTYFD
-54 NQNVMD
+54 DKNVMD

-72 DIIELKKLDLIENA
+72 DITELKKLDLIENA

-110 TNSRQNENNVENA
+110 AS
-123 KEESTD
+123 
-129 ENLAETKNNSNG
+129 
-141 ETQTQAQDNET
+141 
-152 SDSINDLQVI
+152 SINALQVTS
-162 EGRLPENQNEC
+162 GRVPENQNEC
-173 VVEKNFLSG
+173 VVEEAFLQG
-182 TDYKI
+182 TEYNI
-187 GDTIKIDVDNI
+187 GDTIKVQVDNI
-198 IDDDGNEIALLKNN
+198 TDDDGNDISVLKTNDL
-212 EVQIVGTV
+212 QIVGTV
-220 NSPMYISSDRGDTK
+220 RSPMYISTDRGTTK

-242 YLYIHPDNI
+242 YLYVSPDNI
-251 NTNIY
+251 NANIY
-256 TNIYI
+256 TNIYL
-261 TVKGAKDLKCYEEKY
+261 TVNGAKDLKCYDDKY
-276 EDLIKE
+276 EDLIKQ
-282 AEEKIEEIADSR
+282 AEDEIEKIADAR

-300 QLYDK
+300 ALFDK
-305 ANQKFQDAKNE
+305 ANQKLQDAKNE
-316 FETQKV
+316 FETQKA

-337 AKQELEKGKDE
+337 AKNQLEKGRNE
-348 LAANRNSANN
+348 VAANRAKANN
-358 RFNEAGKQL
+358 EFKEAGKQL
-367 QDAKNTFAQEKSD
+367 QDAKNTLEQNEND
-380 FNTKKQEAEKQI
+380 FNAKKQEAEKQI
-392 SDYEANLNELK
+392 SDYETSLNELK
-403 QIQSQYNNL
+403 QIQTQYNNL
-412 QTTLSKSQKQLEA
+412 QTTLSTSKAQLAALQK
-425 LKNQL
+425 QL
-430 EELENQ
+430 EELESKDNQ
-436 TNQVQN
+436 
-442 NEMSGNI
+442 
-449 LSQGR
+449 
-454 NITNTTEDVNVSN
+454 ITNEVGENTTN
-467 EEQIKNL
+467 EEQIESL
-474 KKQIAELKESVS
+474 KKQIEDLNSSIS
-486 KLEAGLLIIDKQLEA
+486 KIEAGLLVINKQLQA
-501 QGITDINQTVSSTE
+501 QGITDINQTVSTTE
-515 TAIRTA
+515 TAIQTA
-521 KTELENGQKQ
+521 KKELENGQKQ
-531 IDSAKVE
+531 IDSAKAE
-538 LQKQEEQLNKTK
+538 LQTREEQLNSTK

-555 KLNTAER
+555 ELNSAEK
-562 KLDESEKQIE
+562 KLDDSEKQIE
-572 EAESELE
+572 EAEAELA

-590 EAEKELDDAEEEVN
+590 DAEKELDDAEEEVN
-604 SIERPTWYILDRQQN
+604 SIERPTWYILDRHQN
-619 VGYVSYMQDTDRVA
+619 AGYVSYMQDTDRVA

-644 VVAALISLTSMTR
+644 IVAALISLTSMTR
-657 MVEDQR
+657 MVEEQR

-679 ASKYIIYATLATV
+679 AAKYIIYATLATV
-692 IGGLIGLVIGFSI
+692 IGGAIGLVIGFSL

-717 YDVPDV
+717 YDVPNV
-723 ILEFNMT
+723 ILAFNMT
-730 YATAGMAAAMI
+730 YATAGMAAAML

-782 WKRLKFNTKVTV
+782 WKRLNFTQKVTV
-794 RNVFRYKKRFLMTI
+794 RNIFRYKKRFLMTI

-813 CTALIISG
+813 CTALIIAG

-851 YKNEDLENI
+851 YKNEELEKI
-860 DNILKSYEYT
+860 DNILKDYEYT
-870 EDVLNVNVQSV
+870 EDVLNANVQSV
-881 SIDKNDNTQ
+881 TIDKNDNTQ
-890 SIQLIVPQYPENL
+890 SIQLIVPQTPENL

-909 EKRTNN
+909 ESRTNN

-949 DDKEC
+949 DDKAC
-954 NVKVNAITE
+954 SVKVNAITE

-978 ELYDTRI
+978 ELYDTRV

-994 MDMTEEKEDEFGK
+994 IEMTEEQEDTLGE

-1024 TENIFAEVMN
+1024 TESIFSEVMN

-1095 VIGMLFGIGGGYFL
+1095 IIGMLVGVGGGYFL

-1129 VWSYLFGVIITAVF
+1129 VWSYLFGVLITALF

>member
-1 MKKALLKDCVK
+1 MKKALLKDCFK
-12 EIIKSFKRF
+12 EIIKGFKRF
-21 LSILLIVLLGVGFF
+21 ISILLIVLLGVGFF

-47 TLDAYFD
+47 TLDTYFD
-54 NQNVMD
+54 DKNVMD

-72 DIIELKKLDLIENA
+72 DITELKKLDLIENA

-110 TNSRQNENNVENA
+110 AS
-123 KEESTD
+123 
-129 ENLAETKNNSNG
+129 
-141 ETQTQAQDNET
+141 
-152 SDSINDLQVI
+152 SINALQVTS
-162 EGRLPENQNEC
+162 GRLPENQNEC
-173 VVEKNFLSG
+173 VVEEAFLQG
-182 TDYKI
+182 TEYNI
-187 GDTIKIDVDNI
+187 GDTIKVQVDNI
-198 IDDDGNEIALLKNN
+198 TDDDGNDISVLKTNDL
-212 EVQIVGTV
+212 QIVGTV
-220 NSPMYISSDRGDTK
+220 RSPMYISTDRGTTK

-242 YLYIHPDNI
+242 YLYVSPDNI
-251 NTNIY
+251 NANIY
-256 TNIYI
+256 TNIYL
-261 TVKGAKDLKCYEEKY
+261 TVNGAKDLKCYDDKY
-276 EDLIKE
+276 NDLIKQ
-282 AEEKIEEIADSR
+282 AEDEIEKIADAR

-300 QLYDK
+300 ALFDK
-305 ANQKFQDAKNE
+305 ANQKLQDAKNE
-316 FETQKV
+316 FETQKA
-322 DGEKQLQDAENEINS
+322 DGEKQLQDAEDEINS
-337 AKQELEKGKDE
+337 AKNQLEKGRNE
-348 LAANRNSANN
+348 VAANRAKANN
-358 RFNEAGKQL
+358 EFKEAGKQL
-367 QDAKNTFAQEKSD
+367 QDAKNTLEQNEND
-380 FNTKKQEAEKQI
+380 FNAKKQEAEKQI
-392 SDYEANLNELK
+392 SDYETSLNELK
-403 QIQSQYNNL
+403 QIQTQYNNL
-412 QTTLSKSQKQLEA
+412 QTTLSTSKAQLAALQK
-425 LKNQL
+425 QL
-430 EELENQ
+430 EELESKDNQ
-436 TNQVQN
+436 
-442 NEMSGNI
+442 
-449 LSQGR
+449 
-454 NITNTTEDVNVSN
+454 ITNEVGENTTN
-467 EEQIKNL
+467 EEQIESL
-474 KKQIAELKESVS
+474 KKQIEDLNSSIS
-486 KLEAGLLIIDKQLEA
+486 KIEAGLLVINKQLQA
-501 QGITDINQTVSSTE
+501 QGITDINQTVSTTE
-515 TAIRTA
+515 TAIQTA
-521 KTELENGQKQ
+521 KEELENGQKQ
-531 IDSAKVE
+531 IDSAKAE
-538 LQKQEEQLNKTK
+538 LQTREEQLNSTK

-555 KLNTAER
+555 ELNSAEK
-562 KLDESEKQIE
+562 KLDDSEKQIE
-572 EAESELE
+572 EAEAELA
-579 KSREEFNSKIA
+579 KSRGEFNSKIA
-590 EAEKELDDAEEEVN
+590 DAEKELDDAEEEVN

-619 VGYVSYMQDTDRVA
+619 AGYVSYMQDTDRVA

-644 VVAALISLTSMTR
+644 IVAALISLTSMTR
-657 MVEDQR
+657 MVEEQR

-679 ASKYIIYATLATV
+679 AAKYIIYATLATV
-692 IGGLIGLVIGFSI
+692 IGGAIGLVIGFSL

-717 YDVPDV
+717 YDVPNV
-723 ILEFNMT
+723 ILAFNMT
-730 YATAGMAAAMI
+730 YATAGMAAAMV

-782 WKRLKFNTKVTV
+782 WKRLNFTQKVTV
-794 RNVFRYKKRFLMTI
+794 RNIFRYKKRFLMTI

-813 CTALIISG
+813 CTALIIAG

-851 YKNEDLENI
+851 YKNEELEKI
-860 DNILKSYEYT
+860 DNILKDYEYT
-870 EDVLNVNVQSV
+870 EDVLNANVQSV
-881 SIDKNDNTQ
+881 TIDKNDNTQ
-890 SIQLIVPQYPENL
+890 SIQLIVPQTPENL

-909 EKRTNN
+909 ESRTNN

-949 DDKEC
+949 DDKAC
-954 NVKVNAITE
+954 SVKVNAITE

-978 ELYDTRI
+978 ELYDTRV

-994 MDMTEEKEDEFGK
+994 IEMTEEQEDTLGE

-1024 TENIFAEVMN
+1024 TESIFSDVMN

-1095 VIGMLFGIGGGYFL
+1095 IIGMLVGVGGGYFL

-1118 IDMLMFNPQIT
+1118 IDMLMFNPQVT
-1129 VWSYLFGVIITAVF
+1129 VWSYLFGVLITALF

>member
-1 MKKALLKDCVK
+1 MKKALLKDCFK
-12 EIIKSFKRF
+12 EIIKGFKRF
-21 LSILLIVLLGVGFF
+21 ISILLIVLLGVGFF

-47 TLDAYFD
+47 TLDTYFD
-54 NQNVMD
+54 DKNVMD
-60 IQVIST
+60 IQVLST
-66 LGLTDD
+66 LGLTDE
-72 DIIELKKLDLIENA
+72 DITELEKLDLIDDA
-86 EGTYQTDAVV
+86 QGTYQTDAIV

-110 TNSRQNENNVENA
+110 ASSKQNE
-123 KEESTD
+123 T
-129 ENLAETKNNSNG
+129 T
-141 ETQTQAQDNET
+141 
-152 SDSINDLQVI
+152 DSINALQVTS
-162 EGRLPENQNEC
+162 GRLPENQNEC
-173 VVEKNFLSG
+173 VVEEAFLLG
-182 TDYKI
+182 TEYKI
-187 GDTIKIDVDNI
+187 GDTIKIQIDNI
-198 IDDDGNEIALLKNN
+198 TDDDGNDISVLKTN
-212 EVQIVGTV
+212 ELQIVGTV
-220 NSPMYISSDRGDTK
+220 NSPMYISTDRGTTK

-242 YLYIHPDNI
+242 YLYVSSDNI
-251 NTNIY
+251 NANIY
-256 TNIYI
+256 TNIYL
-261 TVKGAKDLKCYEEKY
+261 TVNGANELECYDDKY
-276 EDLIKE
+276 EDLIE
-282 AEEKIEEIADSR
+282 QAEDEIEKIAEAR

-300 QLYDK
+300 ALYDK
-305 ANQKFQDAKNE
+305 ANQKLQDAKKE
-316 FETQKV
+316 FETQKA

-337 AKQELEKGKDE
+337 AKQELENGRTE
-348 LAANRNSANN
+348 IAANRAKANN
-358 RFNEAGKQL
+358 EFNEAGKQL
-367 QDAKNTFAQEKSD
+367 LDAKNTLQQNEND
-380 FNTKKQEAEKQI
+380 FNAKKQEAEKQI
-392 SDYEANLNELK
+392 SDYETSLNELK
-403 QIQSQYNNL
+403 QIQTQYNNL
-412 QTTLSKSQKQLEA
+412 QTMLSTSKVQLED
-425 LKNQL
+425 LKKQL

-436 TNQVQN
+436 ANHGRATTKPQNVNNNVQ
-442 NEMSGNI
+442 
-449 LSQGR
+449 SQSNG
-454 NITNTTEDVNVSN
+454 IANTTDDEKEKI
-467 EEQIKNL
+467 EEL
-474 KKQIAELKESVS
+474 KKQINELNASIS
-486 KLEAGLLIIDKQLEA
+486 KIEAGIIVIDKQLEA
-501 QGITDINQTVSSTE
+501 QGITDINQTVTYTE
-515 TAIRTA
+515 NAIQTA
-521 KTELENGQKQ
+521 KEELSNGQKK
-531 IDSAKVE
+531 IDSAKAE
-538 LQKQEEQLNKTK
+538 IQNREEQLNKTK
-550 SSTYA
+550 NSTYA
-555 KLNTAER
+555 ELDSAEK
-562 KLDESEKQIE
+562 KLDESAKKIE
-572 EAESELE
+572 EAEAELA
-579 KSREEFNSKIA
+579 KSREEFNSKISD
-590 EAEKELDDAEEEVN
+590 AEKELDDAEEEVN

-619 VGYVSYMQDTDRVA
+619 AGYVSYMQDTDRVA

-644 VVAALISLTSMTR
+644 IVAALISLTSMTR
-657 MVEDQR
+657 MVEEQR

-730 YATAGMAAAMI
+730 YATAGMLAAML
-741 CTIGATIIS
+741 CTIGATVIS

-756 QKPATLMRPKAPKPG
+756 QKPAALMRPKAPKPG

-782 WKRLKFNTKVTV
+782 WKRLNFTKKVTA
-794 RNVFRYKKRFLMTI
+794 RNIFRYKKRFMMTI

-813 CTALIISG
+813 CTALIIAG

-829 SMIPSQYGKIDLYNA
+829 SMIPSQYGKIDLYNI

-851 YKNEDLENI
+851 YKNEELENI
-860 DNILKSYEYT
+860 DNILKNYEYT

-881 SIDKNDNTQ
+881 TIDKNDNTQ
-890 SIQLIVPQYPENL
+890 SIQLIVPQNVEKL

-909 EKRTNN
+909 KSRTDN
-915 DEKYALDDTGVI
+915 DEKYVLDDTGVI

-935 LDIKVGDEIKIVNS
+935 LDIKVGDEIKILNS

-963 NYIYHYIYMTPNLYN
+963 KYIYHYIYMTPNLYN
-978 ELYDTRI
+978 QLYDTRI

-994 MDMTEEKEDEFGK
+994 TDMEESEEDGFGE
-1007 QILSNSDYIS
+1007 QILSNGDYIS

-1095 VIGMLFGIGGGYFL
+1095 AIGMLFGIGGGYFL

>member
-1 MKKALLKDCVK
+1 MKKALLKDCFK
-12 EIIKSFKRF
+12 EIIKGFKRF
-21 LSILLIVLLGVGFF
+21 ISILLIVLLGVGFF

-47 TLDAYFD
+47 TLDTYFD
-54 NQNVMD
+54 DKNVMD

-72 DIIELKKLDLIENA
+72 DITELKKLDLIENA

-110 TNSRQNENNVENA
+110 AS
-123 KEESTD
+123 
-129 ENLAETKNNSNG
+129 
-141 ETQTQAQDNET
+141 
-152 SDSINDLQVI
+152 SINTLQVTS
-162 EGRLPENQNEC
+162 GRLPENQNEC
-173 VVEKNFLSG
+173 VVEEAFLQG
-182 TDYKI
+182 TEYNI
-187 GDTIKIDVDNI
+187 GDTIKVQVDNI
-198 IDDDGNEIALLKNN
+198 KDDDGNDISVLKTNDL
-212 EVQIVGTV
+212 QIVGTV
-220 NSPMYISSDRGDTK
+220 RSPMYISTDRGTTK

-242 YLYIHPDNI
+242 YLYVSPDNI
-251 NTNIY
+251 NANIY
-256 TNIYI
+256 TNIYL
-261 TVKGAKDLKCYEEKY
+261 TVNGAKDLKCYDDKY
-276 EDLIKE
+276 EDLIE
-282 AEEKIEEIADSR
+282 QAEDEIEKIADAR

-300 QLYDK
+300 ALFDK
-305 ANQKFQDAKNE
+305 ANQKLQDAKNE
-316 FETQKV
+316 FETQKA
-322 DGEKQLQDAENEINS
+322 DGEKQLQDAEDEINS
-337 AKQELEKGKDE
+337 AKNQLEKGRNE
-348 LAANRNSANN
+348 VAANRAKANN
-358 RFNEAGKQL
+358 EFKEAGKQL
-367 QDAKNTFAQEKSD
+367 QDAKNTLEQNEND
-380 FNTKKQEAEKQI
+380 FNAKKQKAEKQI
-392 SDYEANLNELK
+392 SDYETSLNELK
-403 QIQSQYNNL
+403 QIQTQYNNL
-412 QTTLSKSQKQLEA
+412 QTTLSTSKAQLAALQK
-425 LKNQL
+425 QL
-430 EELENQ
+430 EELESKDNQ
-436 TNQVQN
+436 
-442 NEMSGNI
+442 
-449 LSQGR
+449 
-454 NITNTTEDVNVSN
+454 ITNEVGENTTN
-467 EEQIKNL
+467 EEQIESL
-474 KKQIAELKESVS
+474 KKQIEDLNSSIS
-486 KLEAGLLIIDKQLEA
+486 KIEAGLLVINKQLQA
-501 QGITDINQTVSSTE
+501 QGITDINQTVSTTE
-515 TAIRTA
+515 TAIQTA
-521 KTELENGQKQ
+521 KEELENGQKQ
-531 IDSAKVE
+531 IDSAKAE
-538 LQKQEEQLNKTK
+538 LQTREEQLNSTK

-555 KLNTAER
+555 ELNSAEK
-562 KLDESEKQIE
+562 KLDDSEKQIE
-572 EAESELE
+572 EAEAELA

-590 EAEKELDDAEEEVN
+590 DAEKELDDAEEEVN

-619 VGYVSYMQDTDRVA
+619 AGYVSYMQDTDRVA

-644 VVAALISLTSMTR
+644 IVAALISLTSMTR
-657 MVEDQR
+657 MVEEQR

-679 ASKYIIYATLATV
+679 AAKYIIYATLATV
-692 IGGLIGLVIGFSI
+692 IGGAIGLVIGFSL

-717 YDVPDV
+717 YDVPNV
-723 ILEFNMT
+723 ILAFNMT
-730 YATAGMAAAMI
+730 YATAGMAAAML

-782 WKRLKFNTKVTV
+782 WKRLNFTQKVTV
-794 RNVFRYKKRFLMTI
+794 RNIFRYKKRFLMTI

-813 CTALIISG
+813 CTALIIAG

-851 YKNEDLENI
+851 YKNEELENI
-860 DNILKSYEYT
+860 DNILKDYEYT
-870 EDVLNVNVQSV
+870 EDVLNANVQSV
-881 SIDKNDNTQ
+881 TIDKNDNTQ
-890 SIQLIVPQYPENL
+890 SIQLIVPQTPENL

-909 EKRTNN
+909 ESRTNN

-949 DDKEC
+949 DDKAC
-954 NVKVNAITE
+954 SVKVNAITE

-978 ELYDTRI
+978 ELYDTRV
-985 GYNVVYVNT
+985 GYNVVYVNA
-994 MDMTEEKEDEFGK
+994 MEMTEEQEDTLGE

-1024 TENIFAEVMN
+1024 TESIFSEVMN

-1095 VIGMLFGIGGGYFL
+1095 ILGMLVGVGGGYFL

-1129 VWSYLFGVIITAVF
+1129 VWSYLFGVLITALF